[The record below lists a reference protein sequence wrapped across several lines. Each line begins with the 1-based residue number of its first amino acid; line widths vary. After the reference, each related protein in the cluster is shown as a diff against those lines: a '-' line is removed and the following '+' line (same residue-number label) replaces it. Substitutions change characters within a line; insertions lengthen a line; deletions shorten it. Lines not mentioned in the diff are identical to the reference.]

1 MNLFR
6 QQKFSIRKFNVGIF
20 SALIATVTFIS
31 INPTT
36 ASAAEQN
43 QPAQNQPAQP
53 ADANAQPNAN
63 AGAQAN
69 PAAQPAAP
77 ANQGQPAA
85 QPANQGGQANPAG
98 GTAQPAGGAA
108 QPAAGTAQPA
118 GQGNQ
123 ADPNN
128 AAQAQPGNQ
137 AAPANQAGQGNNQAT
152 PANQTQPANAP
163 AAAQPAAPVAANAQT
178 QDPNASNTGEG
189 SINTTLTFDDP
200 AISTDENRQDPTVTV
215 TDKVNGY
222 SLINNGKIGF
232 VNSELRRSDMFDKN
246 NPQNYQARGNVAA
259 LGRVNANDST
269 DHGNFNGISKTVN
282 VKPDSELIINFT
294 TMQTNSKQGAT
305 NLVIKDAKK
314 NTELATVNV
323 AKTGT
328 AHLFKVPT
336 DADRLDLQFIPDN
349 TAVADASRITTNK
362 DGYKYYSFI
371 DNVGLFSG
379 SHLYVK
385 NRDLAPKATNNKE
398 YTINTEIGN
407 NGNFGASLKSDQ
419 FKYEVTLPQGV
430 TYVNDSLTTT
440 FPNGN
445 EDSTVLKNMTVNYDQ
460 NANKVTFTSQGVTTA
475 RGTHTKEVLFPDK
488 SLKLSYKVNVANIDT
503 PKNIDFNEKLT
514 YRTAS
519 DVVINNAQPEV
530 TLTADP
536 FSVAVEMN
544 KDALQQQV
552 NSQVDNSH
560 YTTASIAEYN
570 KLKQQAD
577 TILNEDANHV
587 ETANRASQTDID
599 GLVTKLQAALI
610 DNQAAI
616 AELDAK
622 AQEKVTAAQQSK
634 KVTQD
639 EVAALVTKIN
649 NDKNNAIAEINKQT
663 TSQGV
668 TTEKDNGIA
677 VLEQDVIT
685 PTVKPQAK
693 QDIIQAVTTRKQQI
707 KKSNASL
714 QDEKDVANDK
724 IGKIETKAIK
734 DIGAATTNAQV
745 EAIKTKAINDINQT
759 TPATTAKA
767 AALEEF
773 DEVVQAQI
781 DQAPLN
787 PDTTNEEVAEAIE
800 RINAAKVSGVKAI
813 ETTMTAQDLERVKNE
828 EISKIENITDS
839 TQTKMD
845 AYNEVKQAATARKAQ
860 NATVSNAT
868 NEEVAE
874 ADAAVEAAQKQG
886 LHDIQVVK
894 SKQEVADTKSK
905 VLDKINA
912 IQTQAKVKPAADTEV
927 ENAYNTRKQ
936 EIQNSNAS
944 TTEEKQAAYT
954 ELDTKKQ
961 EARTNLDTANS
972 NSEVATAKDNGI
984 AAINQVQAATTKKSD
999 AKAEI
1004 AQKASERKT
1013 AIEAMN
1019 DSTTEEQQAAKDKVD
1034 QAVVTAN
1041 ADIDN
1046 AAANADIDNAAANA
1060 DVDNAKTTNEA
1071 TIAAITP
1078 DANVKPAAKQAI
1090 ADKVQAQETAINA
1103 NNGSTTEEKEA
1114 AKQQVQTEKTT
1125 ADTAIDGAHSNAE
1138 VEAAKNAEIAK
1149 IEAIQPATTTKDDA
1163 KQAIATKANE
1173 RKTAIAQTQDITA
1186 EEIAA
1191 ANADVDNA
1199 VTQANSNIEAAN
1211 SQNDVD
1217 QAKTTGET
1225 SIDQVTPTVNK
1236 KVTARNEITAILNNK
1251 LQEIQAT
1258 PDATDEE
1265 KQAADAEANTEN
1277 GKANQAISAAITN
1290 AQVDEAKA
1298 NAEAAINAVTPKV
1311 VKKQAAKDEI
1321 DQLQATQTNVINNDQ
1336 NATTEEKEAAIQ
1348 QLATAV
1354 TDAKNNITAATDD
1367 NGVDQAKDAG
1377 KNSIQSTQP
1386 ATAVKLNAKN
1396 DVDQAVTTQNQAI
1409 DNTTGATTEEKNAAK
1424 DLVLKAKEK
1433 AYLDILN
1440 AQTTND
1446 VTQIKDQAVTDIQG
1460 ITADTTIKDVAKDE
1474 LATKANEQKAL
1485 IAQTADATTE
1495 EKEQANQQVD
1505 AQLTQGNQNIEN
1517 AQSIDD
1523 VNTAKENAIQAIDPI
1538 QASTDVK
1545 TNARAELLT
1554 EMQNKITEILSDN
1567 TTTNEEKGKDIEPV
1581 RATYEEGLNNINTAN
1596 TTGDVTTAKDTA
1608 VQKVQQLHA
1617 NPVKKP
1623 AGKTALDQAAADRKT
1638 QIEQTPNA
1646 SQQEINDAKQEVD
1659 AALNQAKTNVDQS
1672 STNEYVDN
1680 AVKEGKAKI
1689 NAVKTFSE
1697 YKKDA
1702 LAKIADAYNAKVNE
1716 ADNSNASTSS
1726 EIAEAKQ
1733 KLAELK
1739 QTADQNVNQATSKDD
1754 IEVQIHNDLDNIND
1768 YTIPTGKKESATT
1781 DLYAYADQK
1790 KNNISA
1796 DTNATQD
1803 EKQQAIKQVDQN
1815 VQTALESINNGVDNG
1830 DVDDALT
1837 QGKAAI
1843 DAIQVDATVKP
1854 KANQAIEVKAEDT
1867 KESIDQSD
1875 QLTAEEKTEA
1885 LAMIKQ
1891 ITDQAKQGI
1900 TDATTTA
1907 EVEKAK
1913 AQGLEAFDN
1922 IQIDSTEKQ
1931 KAIEELETA
1940 LDQIEAGVNV
1950 DADATTEEKEAF
1962 TNALEDILSKAT
1974 EDISDQTTNA
1984 EIATVKNSAL
1994 EQLKAQRINPEVK
2007 KNALEA
2013 IREVVNKQ
2021 IEIIKN
2027 ADADASAKEIARTD
2041 LGRYFDRFA
2050 DKLDKTQTNAE
2061 VAELQ
2066 NVTIPAIEAIVP
2078 QNDPDAN
2085 DTNNGIDNND
2095 ATANSNANATPENTG
2110 QPNVSETTDNGKADA
2125 SPTTPNNSDA
2135 ATGET
2140 TATSAT
2146 DDANDKPQANN
2157 NSSVDASTNSPTMD
2171 NDVTSKPEVESTN
2184 NGTTDKPVTETD
2196 NATPAESTTNNNS
2209 TTTATNENAPT
2220 GSTATAPTTAS
2231 TEAASSAD
2239 SKDNA
2244 SVNDSKQNAE
2254 VNNSAESQSTN
2265 GKVAQPKSENKAKAE
2280 KDGRDS
2286 TNQSMVESTTETL
2299 PSADIT
2305 EPNVPSNT
2313 SKDKEEST
2321 TNQTDAGQLKSET
2334 NVASNE
2340 ADKSPSKADTEVS
2353 NKPSTSAS
2361 SEAKDKMTSTNVSQK
2376 DDTATAD
2383 TNDTQ
2388 TSVGP
2393 VANNKA
2399 KDMQTNDTQKSVG
2412 SVANNKATQNDGA
2425 NASPATVSNG
2435 SNSANQD
2442 MLNVTKPEENKVKT
2456 KSAQQGKVNK
2466 PKQQA
2471 KTLPDTGMS
2480 HNDDLPYA
2488 ELALGAGMAFLIR
2501 RFTKKDQQT
2510 EE

>member
-53 ADANAQPNAN
+53 ADASAQPNAN

-69 PAAQPAAP
+69 PTAQPAAP
-77 ANQGQPAA
+77 ANQGGQADPA
-85 QPANQGGQANPAG
+85 ANQGGQATPAA
-98 GTAQPAGGAA
+98 GTT
-108 QPAAGTAQPA
+108 QPAAGTTQPA

-128 AAQAQPGNQ
+128 AVQAQPGNQ

-152 PANQTQPANAP
+152 PNNAAPANQTQPANAP
-163 AAAQPAAPVAANAQT
+163 AAAQPAAPVAANAQP
-178 QDPNASNTGEG
+178 QDPNANNTGEG

-200 AISTDENRQDPTVTV
+200 AISTNDNRQDPTVTV
-215 TDKVNGY
+215 TDHVNGY

-407 NGNFGASLKSDQ
+407 NGNFGASLKADQ

-552 NSQVDNSH
+552 NSQVDDSH

-587 ETANRASQTDID
+587 ETANRASQADID

-663 TSQGV
+663 TAQGV

-734 DIGAATTNAQV
+734 DIDAATTNAQV

-759 TPATTAKA
+759 APATTAKA

-800 RINAAKVSGVKAI
+800 RINKAKVSGVKAI
-813 ETTMTAQDLERVKNE
+813 EATTTAQELERVKNE
-828 EISKIENITDS
+828 EIFKIENITDS

-845 AYNEVKQAATARKAQ
+845 AYKEVKQAATARKAQ

-868 NEEVAE
+868 DEEVAE
-874 ADAAVEAAQKQG
+874 ANAAV
-886 LHDIQVVK
+886 
-894 SKQEVADTKSK
+894 
-905 VLDKINA
+905 
-912 IQTQAKVKPAADTEV
+912 
-927 ENAYNTRKQ
+927 
-936 EIQNSNAS
+936 
-944 TTEEKQAAYT
+944 
-954 ELDTKKQ
+954 
-961 EARTNLDTANS
+961 
-972 NSEVATAKDNGI
+972 
-984 AAINQVQAATTKKSD
+984 
-999 AKAEI
+999 
-1004 AQKASERKT
+1004 
-1013 AIEAMN
+1013 
-1019 DSTTEEQQAAKDKVD
+1019 
-1034 QAVVTAN
+1034 
-1041 ADIDN
+1041 
-1046 AAANADIDNAAANA
+1046 
-1060 DVDNAKTTNEA
+1060 
-1071 TIAAITP
+1071 
-1078 DANVKPAAKQAI
+1078 
-1090 ADKVQAQETAINA
+1090 
-1103 NNGSTTEEKEA
+1103 
-1114 AKQQVQTEKTT
+1114 
-1125 ADTAIDGAHSNAE
+1125 DGAHSNAE

-1173 RKTAIAQTQDITA
+1173 RKAAIAQTQDITA
-1186 EEIAA
+1186 EEIEA
-1191 ANADVDNA
+1191 ANANVDNA
-1199 VTQANSNIEAAN
+1199 VTEANSHIEAAN
-1211 SQNDVD
+1211 SQNEVD
-1217 QAKTTGET
+1217 QAKTTGES

-1236 KVTARNEITAILNNK
+1236 KATARNEITTALNNK

-1265 KQAADAEANTEN
+1265 KQEADLEANTEN
-1277 GKANQAISAAITN
+1277 AKANHAITAATTN
-1290 AQVDEAKA
+1290 AEVDDAKA
-1298 NAEAAINAVTPKV
+1298 NAEVAINAVTPKV
-1311 VKKQAAKDEI
+1311 MKKQAAKDEI
-1321 DQLQATQTNVINNDQ
+1321 DQLQAVQTAIINNDQ
-1336 NATTEEKEAAIQ
+1336 NATNEEKEAAIQ

-1354 TDAKNNITAATDD
+1354 TDAKNNITAATDN
-1367 NGVDQAKDAG
+1367 NGVDTAKDAG

-1386 ATAVKLNAKN
+1386 ATAVKSNAKN

-1409 DNTTGATTEEKNAAK
+1409 DNTTDATTEEKNAAK

-1433 AYLDILN
+1433 AYQDILN

-1460 ITADTTIKDVAKDE
+1460 ITADTTIKDVAKGE
-1474 LATKANEQKAL
+1474 LTAKANEQKAL

-1523 VNTAKENAIQAIDPI
+1523 VNTAKDNAIQAIDPI

-1545 TNARAELLT
+1545 TNARAELLN
-1554 EMQNKITEILSDN
+1554 EMQNKITEILNDN
-1567 TTTNEEKGKDIEPV
+1567 TTTNEEKGKDIGPV
-1581 RATYEEGLNNINTAN
+1581 RAAYEEGLNNINTSTA
-1596 TTGDVTTAKDTA
+1596 TGDVTTAKDAA

-1623 AGKTALDQAAADRKT
+1623 SGKTALDQAAADKKT

-1659 AALNQAKTNVDQS
+1659 TVLNQAKTNIDQS
-1672 STNEYVDN
+1672 STDDYVDA
-1680 AVKEGKAKI
+1680 AVRDGKAKI

-1796 DTNATQD
+1796 DTIATQD

-1837 QGKAAI
+1837 QGKATI
-1843 DAIQVDATVKP
+1843 DAVQVDASVKP
-1854 KANQAIEVKAEDT
+1854 KANQAIEAKAEET

-1885 LAMIKQ
+1885 LATIKQ

-1900 TDATTTA
+1900 TDAATTA

-1950 DADATTEEKEAF
+1950 DSDATTEEKEAF

-2061 VAELQ
+2061 VDELQ

-2078 QNDPDAN
+2078 QKDPNAN
-2085 DTNNGIDNND
+2085 DTNSGSDNND
-2095 ATANSNANATPENTG
+2095 ATANSNTNATPENTG
-2110 QPNVSETTDNGKADA
+2110 QPNVTESTDNANADT
-2125 SPTTPNNSDA
+2125 SSTTTNNHNDS

-2140 TATSAT
+2140 TGTSTNNSST
-2146 DDANDKPQANN
+2146 DDANDKPTANN
-2157 NSSVDASTNSPTMD
+2157 NSSVDASTDNSATGNGTTD
-2171 NDVTSKPEVESTN
+2171 KPAVELTN
-2184 NGTTDKPVTETD
+2184 NGTTDKPATTESTET
-2196 NATPAESTTNNNS
+2196 T
-2209 TTTATNENAPT
+2209 
-2220 GSTATAPTTAS
+2220 STA
-2231 TEAASSAD
+2231 D
-2239 SKDNA
+2239 RKDNA
-2244 SVNDSKQNAE
+2244 SVNASNQNAE
-2254 VNNSAESQSTN
+2254 VNNSAESQPIN
-2265 GKVAQPKSENKAKAE
+2265 GKVAQPKSENKAKVE

-2321 TNQTDAGQLKSET
+2321 SNQTDAGQLKSET

-2340 ADKSPSKADTEVS
+2340 ADKSPSKADTAVS

-2361 SEAKDKMTSTNVSQK
+2361 SETKDKATSTEDSQK
-2376 DDTATAD
+2376 ADMATAD
-2383 TNDTQ
+2383 T
-2388 TSVGP
+2388 
-2393 VANNKA
+2393 
-2399 KDMQTNDTQKSVG
+2399 KDNQAAIGATADV
-2412 SVANNKATQNDGA
+2412 NNKATQNDGA
-2425 NASPATVSNG
+2425 NASPVTVSNG
-2435 SNSANQD
+2435 SHSMHHD
-2442 MLNVTKPEENKVKT
+2442 MLKVTNTDKHEAKAT
-2456 KSAQQGKVNK
+2456 SAQQGKENK
-2466 PKQQA
+2466 AKQQA

>member
-53 ADANAQPNAN
+53 ADPNAQPNAN

-69 PAAQPAAP
+69 PTAQPAAP
-77 ANQGQPAA
+77 DNQGGQADPA
-85 QPANQGGQANPAG
+85 ANQGGQANPAG
-98 GTAQPAGGAA
+98 GAVQPN
-108 QPAAGTAQPA
+108 TQPA

-123 ADPNN
+123 ANPNN

-152 PANQTQPANAP
+152 PNNNATPANQTQPANAP
-163 AAAQPAAPVAANAQT
+163 AAVQPAAPVAANGQT

-246 NPQNYQARGNVAA
+246 NPQNYQAKGNVAA

-407 NGNFGASLKSDQ
+407 NGNFGASLKANQ

-460 NANKVTFTSQGVTTA
+460 TANKVTFTSQGVTTA

-616 AELDAK
+616 AELDTK
-622 AQEKVTAAQQSK
+622 AQEKIAAAQQSK

-724 IGKIETKAIK
+724 IGKI
-734 DIGAATTNAQV
+734 
-745 EAIKTKAINDINQT
+745 KTKAINDINQT

-813 ETTMTAQDLERVKNE
+813 EATTTAQDLERVKNE
-828 EISKIENITDS
+828 EIFKIENITDS

-845 AYNEVKQAATARKAQ
+845 AYKEVKQAATARKAQ

-868 NEEVAE
+868 DEEVAE
-874 ADAAVEAAQKQG
+874 ANAAVDAAQTEG

-894 SKQEVADTKSK
+894 SQQEVADTKAK

-912 IQTQAKVKPAADTEV
+912 IQTQARVKPAADTEV
-927 ENAYNTRKQ
+927 DNAYNTRKQ

-944 TTEEKQAAYT
+944 TTEEKEAAYT
-954 ELDTKKQ
+954 ELDAKKQ
-961 EARTNLDTANS
+961 EARTNLDAANT
-972 NSEVATAKDNGI
+972 NSAVTTAKDNGI

-1019 DSTTEEQQAAKDKVD
+1019 DSTTEEQQAAEEKVD
-1034 QAVVTAN
+1034 QAVLSAN

-1046 AAANADIDNAAANA
+1046 AAANT

-1078 DANVKPAAKQAI
+1078 DANVKPQAKQAI
-1090 ADKVQAQETAINA
+1090 ADKVQAQETAIDA
-1103 NNGSTTEEKEA
+1103 NNGATTEEKAA

-1149 IEAIQPATTTKDDA
+1149 IEAIQPATTTKDNA

-1236 KVTARNEITAILNNK
+1236 KTTARNEIITTLNNK
-1251 LQEIQAT
+1251 LQAIQAT

-1265 KQAADAEANTEN
+1265 KQDAETEANTEN
-1277 GKANQAISAAITN
+1277 AKANQAITAATTN
-1290 AQVDEAKA
+1290 AEVDEAKT
-1298 NAEAAINAVTPKV
+1298 NAESAINAVTPKV
-1311 VKKQAAKDEI
+1311 MKKQAAKDEI
-1321 DQLQATQTNVINNDQ
+1321 DQLQAAQTAVINNDQ

-1354 TDAKNNITAATDD
+1354 TDAKNNITAATDN
-1367 NGVDQAKDAG
+1367 NGVDTAKDAG

-1386 ATAVKLNAKN
+1386 ATAVKSNAKN

-1409 DNTTGATTEEKNAAK
+1409 DNATGATTEEKNAAK
-1424 DLVLKAKEK
+1424 DLVSKAKEK
-1433 AYLDILN
+1433 AYQDILN

-1446 VTQIKDQAVTDIQG
+1446 VTQIKDQAVADIQG
-1460 ITADTTIKDVAKDE
+1460 ITADTTIKDVAKGE
-1474 LATKANEQKAL
+1474 LTAKANEQKAL

-1523 VNTAKENAIQAIDPI
+1523 VNTAKDNAIQAIDPI

-1545 TNARAELLT
+1545 TNARAELLN
-1554 EMQNKITEILSDN
+1554 EMQNKITEILNDN
-1567 TTTNEEKGKDIEPV
+1567 TTTNEEKGKDIGPV
-1581 RATYEEGLNNINTAN
+1581 RAAYEEGLNNINAAT
-1596 TTGDVTTAKDTA
+1596 TTGDVTTAKDAA

-1623 AGKTALDQAAADRKT
+1623 AGKTELDQAAADKKT

-1659 AALNQAKTNVDQS
+1659 TELNQAKTNIDQS
-1672 STNEYVDN
+1672 STDDYVDA
-1680 AVKEGKAKI
+1680 AVRDGKAKI

-1790 KNNISA
+1790 KNNISS

-1815 VQTALESINNGVDNG
+1815 VQTALESINNGVDNS

-1837 QGKAAI
+1837 QGKATI
-1843 DAIQVDATVKP
+1843 DAVQVDATVKA
-1854 KANQAIEVKAEDT
+1854 KANQAIDAKAEET

-1885 LAMIKQ
+1885 LATIKQ

-1950 DADATTEEKEAF
+1950 DSDATTEEKEAF
-1962 TNALEDILSKAT
+1962 TNALEEILSKAT

-2050 DKLDKTQTNAE
+2050 DDLDKTQSNAE

-2078 QNDPDAN
+2078 QNDSDAN
-2085 DTNNGIDNND
+2085 HSSSDNND
-2095 ATANSNANATPENTG
+2095 ATANTNANAEPDNAG
-2110 QPNVSETTDNGKADA
+2110 QPNVTESTDNANADT
-2125 SPTTPNNSDA
+2125 SSTTTNNHNDA

-2140 TATSAT
+2140 TATSTNNSST
-2146 DDANDKPQANN
+2146 DDANDKPTANN
-2157 NSSVDASTNSPTMD
+2157 NSSVDASIDNSATG
-2171 NDVTSKPEVESTN
+2171 
-2184 NGTTDKPVTETD
+2184 NGTTDKP
-2196 NATPAESTTNNNS
+2196 ATTESTEKT
-2209 TTTATNENAPT
+2209 
-2220 GSTATAPTTAS
+2220 
-2231 TEAASSAD
+2231 SSAD

-2244 SVNDSKQNAE
+2244 SVNASNQNAE
-2254 VNNSAESQSTN
+2254 VNNSAESQPTN
-2265 GKVAQPKSENKAKAE
+2265 GKVAQPKSENKAKVE

-2321 TNQTDAGQLKSET
+2321 SNQTDAGQLKSET

-2361 SEAKDKMTSTNVSQK
+2361 SEAKDKMTSTEDSQK
-2376 DDTATAD
+2376 ADMAIAD
-2383 TNDTQ
+2383 T
-2388 TSVGP
+2388 
-2393 VANNKA
+2393 
-2399 KDMQTNDTQKSVG
+2399 KDNQASIG
-2412 SVANNKATQNDGA
+2412 SSADANNKATQNGGA
-2425 NASPATVSNG
+2425 NASSATVSNG
-2435 SNSANQD
+2435 SHSMHQD
-2442 MLNVTKPEENKVKT
+2442 MLKVTNTDNHQVKT

-2466 PKQQA
+2466 DKQQA

>member
-31 INPTT
+31 TNPTT

-53 ADANAQPNAN
+53 ADANTQPNAN

-69 PAAQPAAP
+69 PTAQPAAP

-98 GTAQPAGGAA
+98 GAA
-108 QPAAGTAQPA
+108 QPNTQPA

-152 PANQTQPANAP
+152 PNNNATPANQTQPANAP
-163 AAAQPAAPVAANAQT
+163 AAAQPAANAQT

-398 YTINTEIGN
+398 FTINTEIGN
-407 NGNFGASLKSDQ
+407 NGNFGASLKADQ

-577 TILNEDANHV
+577 NILNEDANHV
-587 ETANRASQTDID
+587 ETANRASQAAID

-734 DIGAATTNAQV
+734 DIDAATTNAQV

-759 TPATTAKA
+759 APATTAKA

-813 ETTMTAQDLERVKNE
+813 EATTTAQDLERVKNE

-845 AYNEVKQAATARKAQ
+845 AYNDVKQAATARKAQ

-961 EARTNLDTANS
+961 EARTNLDAANT
-972 NSEVATAKDNGI
+972 NSDVTTAKDNSI

-1041 ADIDN
+1041 TDIDN
-1046 AAANADIDNAAANA
+1046 AAANT

-1078 DANVKPAAKQAI
+1078 DANVKPTAKQAI
-1090 ADKVQAQETAINA
+1090 ADKVQAQETAIDA
-1103 NNGSTTEEKEA
+1103 YNGATTEEKAA

-1125 ADTAIDGAHSNAE
+1125 ADAAIDGAHSNAE

-1163 KQAIATKANE
+1163 KQAITTKANE
-1173 RKTAIAQTQDITA
+1173 RKAAIAQTQDITA

-1236 KVTARNEITAILNNK
+1236 KATARNEITTILNNK
-1251 LQEIQAT
+1251 LQAIQAT

-1277 GKANQAISAAITN
+1277 GKANQAISAATTN

-1298 NAEAAINAVTPKV
+1298 NAEVAINAVTPKV

-1321 DQLQATQTNVINNDQ
+1321 DQLQVAQTSVINNDQ
-1336 NATTEEKEAAIQ
+1336 NATNEEKEAAIQ

-1386 ATAVKLNAKN
+1386 ATAVKSNAKN
-1396 DVDQAVTTQNQAI
+1396 EVDQAVTTQNQAI

-1433 AYLDILN
+1433 AYQDILN

-1446 VTQIKDQAVTDIQG
+1446 VTQIKDQAVADVQG

-1474 LATKANEQKAL
+1474 LATKVNEQKAL

-1523 VNTAKENAIQAIDPI
+1523 VNTAKDNAIQAIDPI

-1659 AALNQAKTNVDQS
+1659 ATLNQAKTNVDQS

-1702 LAKIADAYNAKVNE
+1702 LAKIEAAYNSKVNE

-1768 YTIPTGKKESATT
+1768 YTIPTGKKETATT

-1815 VQTALESINNGVDNG
+1815 VQTVLESINNGVDNG

-1854 KANQAIEVKAEDT
+1854 KANQAIEAKAEDT
-1867 KESIDQSD
+1867 KESIDHSD

-1891 ITDQAKQGI
+1891 ITDQAKKGI
-1900 TDATTTA
+1900 NDATTTA

-2027 ADADASAKEIARTD
+2027 ADASAKEIARTD

-2050 DKLDKTQTNAE
+2050 DNLDKTQTNAE

-2085 DTNNGIDNND
+2085 DTNNGTDNND

-2140 TATSAT
+2140 TATSTNNPST
-2146 DDANDKPQANN
+2146 DDANNKPTANN
-2157 NSSVDASTNSPTMD
+2157 NSSVDASTDNSATGNGTID
-2171 NDVTSKPEVESTN
+2171 KPEVESTN
-2184 NGTTDKPVTETD
+2184 NGTTDKPATETD
-2196 NATPAESTTNNNS
+2196 NVTPAESTTNNNS
-2209 TTTATNENAPT
+2209 TTATNENAPT

-2244 SVNDSKQNAE
+2244 FVNDSKQNAE

-2265 GKVAQPKSENKAKAE
+2265 GMVVQPKSENKAKAE

-2305 EPNVPSNT
+2305 EPKVPSNT

-2321 TNQTDAGQLKSET
+2321 TNQTDAGHLKSET

-2340 ADKSPSKADTEVS
+2340 VDKSEGNVDTDVS
-2353 NKPSTSAS
+2353 NKPSTSKP
-2361 SEAKDKMTSTNVSQK
+2361 SEAKDKATSTEDSQK
-2376 DDTATAD
+2376 ADMATAD
-2383 TNDTQ
+2383 T
-2388 TSVGP
+2388 
-2393 VANNKA
+2393 
-2399 KDMQTNDTQKSVG
+2399 KDNQAAIGATADV
-2412 SVANNKATQNDGA
+2412 NNKATQNDGA

-2435 SNSANQD
+2435 SNSTNQD
-2442 MLNVTKPEENKVKT
+2442 MLNVTKTEENKANV

>member
-31 INPTT
+31 TNPTT

-53 ADANAQPNAN
+53 ADANTQPNAN

-69 PAAQPAAP
+69 PAAQPA
-77 ANQGQPAA
+77 
-85 QPANQGGQANPAG
+85 NQGGQANPAG
-98 GTAQPAGGAA
+98 GAA
-108 QPAAGTAQPA
+108 QPNTQPA

-128 AAQAQPGNQ
+128 AAQAQPG
-137 AAPANQAGQGNNQAT
+137 NQAT

-246 NPQNYQARGNVAA
+246 NPQNYQAKGNVAA

-407 NGNFGASLKSDQ
+407 NGNFGASLKADQ

-587 ETANRASQTDID
+587 ETANRASQADID

-734 DIGAATTNAQV
+734 DIDAATTNAQV

-759 TPATTAKA
+759 APATTAKA

-787 PDTTNEEVAEAIE
+787 PDT
-800 RINAAKVSGVKAI
+800 
-813 ETTMTAQDLERVKNE
+813 
-828 EISKIENITDS
+828 
-839 TQTKMD
+839 
-845 AYNEVKQAATARKAQ
+845 
-860 NATVSNAT
+860 T

-954 ELDTKKQ
+954 ELDAKKQ
-961 EARTNLDTANS
+961 EARTNLDAANT
-972 NSEVATAKDNGI
+972 NSDVTTAKDNGI

-1034 QAVVTAN
+1034 QVVVT
-1041 ADIDN
+1041 
-1046 AAANADIDNAAANA
+1046 ANADIDNAAANA

-1078 DANVKPAAKQAI
+1078 DANVKPTAKQAI
-1090 ADKVQAQETAINA
+1090 ADKVQAQETAIDA
-1103 NNGSTTEEKEA
+1103 NNGATTEEKEA
-1114 AKQQVQTEKTT
+1114 AKQQVQTEKTA
-1125 ADTAIDGAHSNAE
+1125 ADAAIDAAHSNVE

-1149 IEAIQPATTTKDDA
+1149 IEAIQPATTTKDNA

-1236 KVTARNEITAILNNK
+1236 KATARNEITAILNNK
-1251 LQEIQAT
+1251 LQAIQAT
-1258 PDATDEE
+1258 PDATNEE

-1277 GKANQAISAAITN
+1277 GKAIQAIAAATTN
-1290 AQVDEAKA
+1290 ADVDEAKA

-1336 NATTEEKEAAIQ
+1336 NATNEEKEAAIQ

-1386 ATAVKLNAKN
+1386 ATAVKSNAKN

-1433 AYLDILN
+1433 AYQDILN

-1446 VTQIKDQAVTDIQG
+1446 VTQIKDQAVADIQG

-1523 VNTAKENAIQAIDPI
+1523 VNTAKDNGIQAIDPI

-1554 EMQNKITEILSDN
+1554 EMQNKITEILN
-1567 TTTNEEKGKDIEPV
+1567 NNETTNEEKGNDIGPV
-1581 RATYEEGLNNINTAN
+1581 RAAYEEGLNNINAATTTA
-1596 TTGDVTTAKDTA
+1596 DVTTAKDTA

-1623 AGKTALDQAAADRKT
+1623 AGKKELDQAAADKKT

-1646 SQQEINDAKQEVD
+1646 SQQEINDAKQEID
-1659 AALNQAKTNVDQS
+1659 TELNQAKTNVDQS

-1994 EQLKAQRINPEVK
+1994 EQLKAQRINPVVK

-2050 DKLDKTQTNAE
+2050 DKLDKTQTNTE

-2085 DTNNGIDNND
+2085 DTNNGTDNND

-2140 TATSAT
+2140 TVTSAT
-2146 DDANDKPQANN
+2146 DDAKDKPQANN
-2157 NSSVDASTNSPTMD
+2157 NSSADASTNSPTMD
-2171 NDVTSKPEVESTN
+2171 NDVTSKPKVESTN

-2220 GSTATAPTTAS
+2220 GSTTTAPTTAS

-2265 GKVAQPKSENKAKAE
+2265 GKIAQPKSENKAKAE

-2321 TNQTDAGQLKSET
+2321 SNQTDAGQPKSET

-2393 VANNKA
+2393 DANNKA
-2399 KDMQTNDTQKSVG
+2399 MQNG
-2412 SVANNKATQNDGA
+2412 GA
-2425 NASPATVSNG
+2425 NASSATVSNG
-2435 SNSANQD
+2435 SHSMHQD
-2442 MLNVTKPEENKVKT
+2442 MLKVTNTDDHQAKT

>member
-31 INPTT
+31 TNPTT

-53 ADANAQPNAN
+53 ADANTQPNAN

-69 PAAQPAAP
+69 PAAQPA
-77 ANQGQPAA
+77 
-85 QPANQGGQANPAG
+85 NQGGQANPAG
-98 GTAQPAGGAA
+98 GA
-108 QPAAGTAQPA
+108 AQPA

-137 AAPANQAGQGNNQAT
+137 AAPANQAGQGNNQATPNNNAT

-246 NPQNYQARGNVAA
+246 NPQNYQAKGNVAA

-269 DHGNFNGISKTVN
+269 DHGNFNGITKTVN

-407 NGNFGASLKSDQ
+407 NGNFGASLKADQ

-460 NANKVTFTSQGVTTA
+460 TANKVTFTSQGVTTA

-587 ETANRASQTDID
+587 ETANRASQADID

-616 AELDAK
+616 AELDTK

-734 DIGAATTNAQV
+734 DIDAATTNAQV

-813 ETTMTAQDLERVKNE
+813 EATTTAQDLERVKNE
-828 EISKIENITDS
+828 EIFKIENITDS

-845 AYNEVKQAATARKAQ
+845 AYKEVRQAATARKAQ

-868 NEEVAE
+868 DEEVAE
-874 ADAAVEAAQKQG
+874 ANAAVDAAQTEG

-894 SKQEVADTKSK
+894 SQQEVADTKAK

-944 TTEEKQAAYT
+944 TTEEKEAAYT
-954 ELDTKKQ
+954 ELDAKKQ
-961 EARTNLDTANS
+961 EARTNLDAANT
-972 NSEVATAKDNGI
+972 NSDVTTAKDNGI

-1046 AAANADIDNAAANA
+1046 ATANT

-1090 ADKVQAQETAINA
+1090 ADKVQAQETAIDA

-1114 AKQQVQTEKTT
+1114 AKQQVQTEKTA
-1125 ADTAIDGAHSNAE
+1125 ADAAIDAAHSNVE

-1149 IEAIQPATTTKDDA
+1149 IEAIQPATTTKDNA

-1236 KVTARNEITAILNNK
+1236 KATARNEITAILNNK

-1277 GKANQAISAAITN
+1277 GKANQAISAATTN

-1336 NATTEEKEAAIQ
+1336 NATNEEKEAAIQ

-1354 TDAKNNITAATDD
+1354 TDAKNE
-1367 NGVDQAKDAG
+1367 
-1377 KNSIQSTQP
+1377 
-1386 ATAVKLNAKN
+1386 
-1396 DVDQAVTTQNQAI
+1396 VDQAVTTQNQAI

-1433 AYLDILN
+1433 AYQDILN

-1446 VTQIKDQAVTDIQG
+1446 VTQIKDQAVADIQG

-1523 VNTAKENAIQAIDPI
+1523 VNTAKDNAIQAIDPI

-1554 EMQNKITEILSDN
+1554 EMQNKITEILN
-1567 TTTNEEKGKDIEPV
+1567 NNETTNEEKGNDIGPV
-1581 RATYEEGLNNINTAN
+1581 RAAYEEGLNNINAAT

-1623 AGKTALDQAAADRKT
+1623 AGKKELDQAAADKKT

-1659 AALNQAKTNVDQS
+1659 TELNQAKTNVDQS

-1702 LAKIADAYNAKVNE
+1702 LAKIEDAYNAKVNE

-1815 VQTALESINNGVDNG
+1815 VQTALENINNGVDNG

-1843 DAIQVDATVKP
+1843 DTIQVDATVKP
-1854 KANQAIEVKAEDT
+1854 KANQAIEAKAEDT
-1867 KESIDQSD
+1867 KESIDHSD

-1994 EQLKAQRINPEVK
+1994 EQLKAQRINPVVK

-2050 DKLDKTQTNAE
+2050 DKLDKTQTNTE

-2085 DTNNGIDNND
+2085 DTNNGTDNND

-2140 TATSAT
+2140 TVTSAT
-2146 DDANDKPQANN
+2146 DDAKDKPQANN
-2157 NSSVDASTNSPTMD
+2157 NSSADASTNSPTMD

-2388 TSVGP
+2388 KSVGP

-2412 SVANNKATQNDGA
+2412 SAANNKATQNDGA

-2435 SNSANQD
+2435 SHSMHQD
-2442 MLNVTKPEENKVKT
+2442 MLNVTKPEENKANA
-2456 KSAQQGKVNK
+2456 KSDQQGKVNK

>member
-31 INPTT
+31 TNPTT

-43 QPAQNQPAQP
+43 QPALNQPAQP
-53 ADANAQPNAN
+53 ADANTQPNAN

-98 GTAQPAGGAA
+98 GAA
-108 QPAAGTAQPA
+108 QPNTQPA

-152 PANQTQPANAP
+152 PNNNAIPANQTQPANAP
-163 AAAQPAAPVAANAQT
+163 AAVQPAAPVAANVQT

-246 NPQNYQARGNVAA
+246 NPQNYQAKGNVAA

-407 NGNFGASLKSDQ
+407 NGNFGASLKADQ

-488 SLKLSYKVNVANIDT
+488 SLKLSYKVNVTNIDT

-587 ETANRASQTDID
+587 ETANRASQADID
-599 GLVTKLQAALI
+599 GLVNKLQAALI

-663 TSQGV
+663 TAQGV

-734 DIGAATTNAQV
+734 DIDAATTNAQV
-745 EAIKTKAINDINQT
+745 EVIKTKAINDINQT
-759 TPATTAKA
+759 APSTSAKA

-813 ETTMTAQDLERVKNE
+813 EATTTAQDLERVKNE
-828 EISKIENITDS
+828 EIFKIENITDS
-839 TQTKMD
+839 TQTKMG
-845 AYNEVKQAATARKAQ
+845 AYKEVKQAATARKTQ

-868 NEEVAE
+868 DEEVAE
-874 ADAAVEAAQKQG
+874 ADAAVDAAQKEG

-894 SKQEVADTKSK
+894 SQQEVAETKTK

-912 IQTQAKVKPAADTEV
+912 IQTQARVKPAADAAV

-944 TTEEKQAAYT
+944 TTEEKEAAYA
-954 ELDTKKQ
+954 ELDAKKQ
-961 EARTNLDTANS
+961 EARTNIDAANS
-972 NSEVATAKDNGI
+972 NSDVATAKDNAI
-984 AAINQVQAATTKKSD
+984 AAINQVQAATTKKAD

-1019 DSTTEEQQAAKDKVD
+1019 ASTTEEQQAAKDKVD

-1046 AAANADIDNAAANA
+1046 AAANT

-1078 DANVKPAAKQAI
+1078 DANVKPTAKQAI
-1090 ADKVQAQETAINA
+1090 ADKVQAQETAIDA
-1103 NNGSTTEEKEA
+1103 NNGATTEEKTA

-1125 ADTAIDGAHSNAE
+1125 ADAAIDGAHSNAE

-1199 VTQANSNIEAAN
+1199 ATQANSNIEAAN

-1217 QAKTTGET
+1217 QAKTNGET

-1236 KVTARNEITAILNNK
+1236 KATARNEITTVLNNK

-1265 KQAADAEANTEN
+1265 KQAAETEANTEN
-1277 GKANQAISAAITN
+1277 AKANQVITAATTN
-1290 AQVDEAKA
+1290 AEVDEAKT
-1298 NAEAAINAVTPKV
+1298 NAETAINAVTPKV
-1311 VKKQAAKDEI
+1311 MKKQAAKDEI
-1321 DQLQATQTNVINNDQ
+1321 DQLQAAQTAVINNDQ
-1336 NATTEEKEAAIQ
+1336 NATNEEKEAAIQ

-1386 ATAVKLNAKN
+1386 ATAVKSNAKN
-1396 DVDQAVTTQNQAI
+1396 DVDQAVTAQNQAI

-1424 DLVLKAKEK
+1424 DLVSKAKEK
-1433 AYLDILN
+1433 AYQDILN

-1446 VTQIKDQAVTDIQG
+1446 VTQIKDQAVADIQG

-1474 LATKANEQKAL
+1474 LATKANDQKAQ
-1485 IAQTADATTE
+1485 IAQAADATTE

-1523 VNTAKENAIQAIDPI
+1523 VNTAKDNAIQAIDPI
-1538 QASTDVK
+1538 QAATDVK
-1545 TNARAELLT
+1545 TNARAELLN

-1581 RATYEEGLNNINTAN
+1581 RAAYEEGLNNINAAN
-1596 TTGDVTTAKDTA
+1596 TTGDVSTAKDTA

-1623 AGKTALDQAAADRKT
+1623 AGKTELDQVATDKKT

-1702 LAKIADAYNAKVNE
+1702 LAKIEAAYNSKVNE

-1803 EKQQAIKQVDQN
+1803 EKQQAINQVNQN

-1843 DAIQVDATVKP
+1843 DAVQVDATVKP
-1854 KANQAIEVKAEDT
+1854 KANQAIDAKAEDT
-1867 KESIDQSD
+1867 KDSIEHSD
-1875 QLTAEEKTEA
+1875 QLTSEEKAEA
-1885 LAMIKQ
+1885 LATIKQ
-1891 ITDQAKQGI
+1891 ITDQAKKGI

-1922 IQIDSTEKQ
+1922 IQIDSTHKQ
-1931 KAIEELETA
+1931 QAIEELETA
-1940 LDQIEAGVNV
+1940 LDKIEANVN
-1950 DADATTEEKEAF
+1950 ANTDATIEEKEAF
-1962 TNALEDILSKAT
+1962 TNTLEDILSKAT

-1984 EIATVKNSAL
+1984 EIETVKNNAL
-1994 EQLKAQRINPEVK
+1994 EKLKGQQINPEAK
-2007 KNALEA
+2007 KNALKEIENA
-2013 IREVVNKQ
+2013 VNKQ
-2021 IEIIKN
+2021 KETINN
-2027 ADADASAKEIARTD
+2027 ADANKAAKETALND
-2041 LGRYFDRFA
+2041 LSRSHDRFVE
-2050 DKLDKTQTNAE
+2050 DLVKVQSNAE

-2085 DTNNGIDNND
+2085 DTNNGTDNND
-2095 ATANSNANATPENTG
+2095 ATANSNATPENTG

-2125 SPTTPNNSDA
+2125 SPTTSNNSDA

-2146 DDANDKPQANN
+2146 DDANDKPQANS

-2196 NATPAESTTNNNS
+2196 NATPAESTINNNS

-2280 KDGRDS
+2280 KDDRDS

-2321 TNQTDAGQLKSET
+2321 SNQTDAGQLKSET

-2340 ADKSPSKADTEVS
+2340 TDKSPSKADTEVS

-2388 TSVGP
+2388 KSVGP

-2399 KDMQTNDTQKSVG
+2399 KDMQTNDM
-2412 SVANNKATQNDGA
+2412 KA
-2425 NASPATVSNG
+2425 SLVTVSNG

-2442 MLNVTKPEENKVKT
+2442 MLNVTKTEENKANA

-2466 PKQQA
+2466 PKQQT

>member
-31 INPTT
+31 TNPTT

-53 ADANAQPNAN
+53 ADVNTQPNAN

-69 PAAQPAAP
+69 PTAQPAAP

-98 GTAQPAGGAA
+98 GAA
-108 QPAAGTAQPA
+108 QPNTQPA

-152 PANQTQPANAP
+152 PNNNATPANQTQPANAP

-178 QDPNASNTGEG
+178 QDPNASNTREG

-282 VKPDSELIINFT
+282 VKSDSELIINFT

-398 YTINTEIGN
+398 FTINTEVGN
-407 NGNFGASLKSDQ
+407 NGNFGASLKADQ

-460 NANKVTFTSQGVTTA
+460 TANT
-475 RGTHTKEVLFPDK
+475 
-488 SLKLSYKVNVANIDT
+488 N
-503 PKNIDFNEKLT
+503 
-514 YRTAS
+514 S
-519 DVVINNAQPEV
+519 DV
-530 TLTADP
+530 T
-536 FSVAVEMN
+536 
-544 KDALQQQV
+544 
-552 NSQVDNSH
+552 
-560 YTTASIAEYN
+560 
-570 KLKQQAD
+570 
-577 TILNEDANHV
+577 
-587 ETANRASQTDID
+587 
-599 GLVTKLQAALI
+599 
-610 DNQAAI
+610 
-616 AELDAK
+616 
-622 AQEKVTAAQQSK
+622 
-634 KVTQD
+634 
-639 EVAALVTKIN
+639 
-649 NDKNNAIAEINKQT
+649 
-663 TSQGV
+663 
-668 TTEKDNGIA
+668 
-677 VLEQDVIT
+677 
-685 PTVKPQAK
+685 
-693 QDIIQAVTTRKQQI
+693 
-707 KKSNASL
+707 
-714 QDEKDVANDK
+714 
-724 IGKIETKAIK
+724 
-734 DIGAATTNAQV
+734 
-745 EAIKTKAINDINQT
+745 
-759 TPATTAKA
+759 
-767 AALEEF
+767 
-773 DEVVQAQI
+773 
-781 DQAPLN
+781 
-787 PDTTNEEVAEAIE
+787 
-800 RINAAKVSGVKAI
+800 
-813 ETTMTAQDLERVKNE
+813 
-828 EISKIENITDS
+828 
-839 TQTKMD
+839 
-845 AYNEVKQAATARKAQ
+845 
-860 NATVSNAT
+860 
-868 NEEVAE
+868 
-874 ADAAVEAAQKQG
+874 
-886 LHDIQVVK
+886 
-894 SKQEVADTKSK
+894 
-905 VLDKINA
+905 
-912 IQTQAKVKPAADTEV
+912 
-927 ENAYNTRKQ
+927 
-936 EIQNSNAS
+936 
-944 TTEEKQAAYT
+944 
-954 ELDTKKQ
+954 
-961 EARTNLDTANS
+961 
-972 NSEVATAKDNGI
+972 TAKDNGI
-984 AAINQVQAATTKKSD
+984 AAINQVQAVTTKKSD

-1041 ADIDN
+1041 TDIDN
-1046 AAANADIDNAAANA
+1046 AAANT

-1078 DANVKPAAKQAI
+1078 DANVKPTAKQAI
-1090 ADKVQAQETAINA
+1090 ADKVQAQETAIDA
-1103 NNGSTTEEKEA
+1103 NNGATTEEKA
-1114 AKQQVQTEKTT
+1114 TAKQQVQTEKTT

-1163 KQAIATKANE
+1163 KQAITTKANE

-1236 KVTARNEITAILNNK
+1236 KATARNEITTILNNK

-1258 PDATDEE
+1258 PDVTDEE
-1265 KQAADAEANTEN
+1265 KQTADAEANTEN
-1277 GKANQAISAAITN
+1277 GKANQAISAATTN

-1298 NAEAAINAVTPKV
+1298 NAEAAINAVTSKV
-1311 VKKQAAKDEI
+1311 VKKQVAKDEI
-1321 DQLQATQTNVINNDQ
+1321 DQLQVAQTSVINNDQ

-1367 NGVDQAKDAG
+1367 NGVDTAKDAG

-1386 ATAVKLNAKN
+1386 ATAVKSNAKN
-1396 DVDQAVTTQNQAI
+1396 EVDQAVTTQNQAI

-1424 DLVLKAKEK
+1424 DLVLKVKEK
-1433 AYLDILN
+1433 AYQDVLN

-1446 VTQIKDQAVTDIQG
+1446 VTQIKDQAVADVQG
-1460 ITADTTIKDVAKDE
+1460 ITADTTIKDVARDE

-1495 EKEQANQQVD
+1495 EKEQENQQVD

-1523 VNTAKENAIQAIDPI
+1523 VNTAKDNAIQAIDPI

-1659 AALNQAKTNVDQS
+1659 AVLNQAKTNVDQS

-1716 ADNSNASTSS
+1716 EDNSNASTSS

-1768 YTIPTGKKESATT
+1768 YTIPTGKKETATT

-1815 VQTALESINNGVDNG
+1815 VQTALESINNGVDNS

-1843 DAIQVDATVKP
+1843 DTIQVDATVKP
-1854 KANQAIEVKAEDT
+1854 KANQAIEAKAEDT
-1867 KESIDQSD
+1867 KESIDHSD

-1891 ITDQAKQGI
+1891 ITDQAKKGI

-1931 KAIEELETA
+1931 KAIEELEAA

-1984 EIATVKNSAL
+1984 EIATIKNSAL
-1994 EQLKAQRINPEVK
+1994 EQLKAQRINPVVK
-2007 KNALEA
+2007 KNTLEA

-2050 DKLDKTQTNAE
+2050 DKLDKTQTNTE

-2078 QNDPDAN
+2078 QNDPNAN
-2085 DTNNGIDNND
+2085 DTNNGTDNND

-2110 QPNVSETTDNGKADA
+2110 QPNVTESTDNANADT
-2125 SPTTPNNSDA
+2125 SSTTTNNQNDTT
-2135 ATGET
+2135 TGET
-2140 TATSAT
+2140 TATSANSSAT
-2146 DDANDKPQANN
+2146 NDANNKPTANN
-2157 NSSVDASTNSPTMD
+2157 NSSVDASTDNSATGNGTTD
-2171 NDVTSKPEVESTN
+2171 KPEVESTN
-2184 NGTTDKPVTETD
+2184 NGTTDKPATETD

-2209 TTTATNENAPT
+2209 TTTATNENVPT

-2231 TEAASSAD
+2231 TEATSSAD

-2305 EPNVPSNT
+2305 EPKVSSNT

-2321 TNQTDAGQLKSET
+2321 TNQTDAEQHNSDT
-2334 NVASNE
+2334 NVTSNE
-2340 ADKSPSKADTEVS
+2340 VVKSPSKADTDVS

-2361 SEAKDKMTSTNVSQK
+2361 SEAKDKMTSTNVSQT

-2388 TSVGP
+2388 KSVGSA
-2393 VANNKA
+2393 ANNKA
-2399 KDMQTNDTQKSVG
+2399 KDMQTNDM
-2412 SVANNKATQNDGA
+2412 KA
-2425 NASPATVSNG
+2425 PLATVSKG

-2442 MLNVTKPEENKVKT
+2442 MLNVTKTKENKANA
-2456 KSAQQGKVNK
+2456 KSVQQGKVNK

-2501 RFTKKDQQT
+2501 RFTKKDHQT

>member
-1 MNLFR
+1 
-6 QQKFSIRKFNVGIF
+6 
-20 SALIATVTFIS
+20 
-31 INPTT
+31 
-36 ASAAEQN
+36 
-43 QPAQNQPAQP
+43 
-53 ADANAQPNAN
+53 
-63 AGAQAN
+63 
-69 PAAQPAAP
+69 
-77 ANQGQPAA
+77 
-85 QPANQGGQANPAG
+85 
-98 GTAQPAGGAA
+98 
-108 QPAAGTAQPA
+108 
-118 GQGNQ
+118 
-123 ADPNN
+123 
-128 AAQAQPGNQ
+128 
-137 AAPANQAGQGNNQAT
+137 
-152 PANQTQPANAP
+152 
-163 AAAQPAAPVAANAQT
+163 
-178 QDPNASNTGEG
+178 
-189 SINTTLTFDDP
+189 
-200 AISTDENRQDPTVTV
+200 
-215 TDKVNGY
+215 
-222 SLINNGKIGF
+222 
-232 VNSELRRSDMFDKN
+232 
-246 NPQNYQARGNVAA
+246 
-259 LGRVNANDST
+259 
-269 DHGNFNGISKTVN
+269 
-282 VKPDSELIINFT
+282 
-294 TMQTNSKQGAT
+294 MQ
-305 NLVIKDAKK
+305 
-314 NTELATVNV
+314 
-323 AKTGT
+323 
-328 AHLFKVPT
+328 
-336 DADRLDLQFIPDN
+336 
-349 TAVADASRITTNK
+349 
-362 DGYKYYSFI
+362 
-371 DNVGLFSG
+371 
-379 SHLYVK
+379 
-385 NRDLAPKATNNKE
+385 
-398 YTINTEIGN
+398 
-407 NGNFGASLKSDQ
+407 
-419 FKYEVTLPQGV
+419 
-430 TYVNDSLTTT
+430 
-440 FPNGN
+440 
-445 EDSTVLKNMTVNYDQ
+445 
-460 NANKVTFTSQGVTTA
+460 
-475 RGTHTKEVLFPDK
+475 
-488 SLKLSYKVNVANIDT
+488 
-503 PKNIDFNEKLT
+503 
-514 YRTAS
+514 
-519 DVVINNAQPEV
+519 
-530 TLTADP
+530 
-536 FSVAVEMN
+536 
-544 KDALQQQV
+544 
-552 NSQVDNSH
+552 
-560 YTTASIAEYN
+560 
-570 KLKQQAD
+570 
-577 TILNEDANHV
+577 
-587 ETANRASQTDID
+587 
-599 GLVTKLQAALI
+599 
-610 DNQAAI
+610 
-616 AELDAK
+616 
-622 AQEKVTAAQQSK
+622 
-634 KVTQD
+634 
-639 EVAALVTKIN
+639 
-649 NDKNNAIAEINKQT
+649 
-663 TSQGV
+663 
-668 TTEKDNGIA
+668 
-677 VLEQDVIT
+677 
-685 PTVKPQAK
+685 
-693 QDIIQAVTTRKQQI
+693 
-707 KKSNASL
+707 
-714 QDEKDVANDK
+714 
-724 IGKIETKAIK
+724 
-734 DIGAATTNAQV
+734 
-745 EAIKTKAINDINQT
+745 
-759 TPATTAKA
+759 
-767 AALEEF
+767 
-773 DEVVQAQI
+773 
-781 DQAPLN
+781 
-787 PDTTNEEVAEAIE
+787 
-800 RINAAKVSGVKAI
+800 
-813 ETTMTAQDLERVKNE
+813 
-828 EISKIENITDS
+828 
-839 TQTKMD
+839 
-845 AYNEVKQAATARKAQ
+845 
-860 NATVSNAT
+860 
-868 NEEVAE
+868 
-874 ADAAVEAAQKQG
+874 
-886 LHDIQVVK
+886 
-894 SKQEVADTKSK
+894 
-905 VLDKINA
+905 
-912 IQTQAKVKPAADTEV
+912 
-927 ENAYNTRKQ
+927 
-936 EIQNSNAS
+936 
-944 TTEEKQAAYT
+944 
-954 ELDTKKQ
+954 KKQ
-961 EARTNLDTANS
+961 EARTNLDAANT
-972 NSEVATAKDNGI
+972 NSAVTTAKDNGI

-1034 QAVVTAN
+1034 QAVVNAN

-1046 AAANADIDNAAANA
+1046 AAANN

-1078 DANVKPAAKQAI
+1078 DANVKPQAKQAI
-1090 ADKVQAQETAINA
+1090 ADKVQAQETAIDA
-1103 NNGSTTEEKEA
+1103 NNGATTEEKTA

-1173 RKTAIAQTQDITA
+1173 RKAAIAQTQEITA

-1191 ANADVDNA
+1191 ANANVDNA
-1199 VTQANSNIEAAN
+1199 VTEANNHIETAN
-1211 SQNDVD
+1211 SQNEVD
-1217 QAKTTGET
+1217 QAKTTGEA

-1236 KVTARNEITAILNNK
+1236 KATARNEITTILNNK
-1251 LQEIQAT
+1251 LQAIQAT

-1265 KQAADAEANTEN
+1265 KQAAETEANTEN
-1277 GKANQAISAAITN
+1277 AKANQAITAATTN
-1290 AQVDEAKA
+1290 AEVDEAKT

-1311 VKKQAAKDEI
+1311 MKKQAAKDEI
-1321 DQLQATQTNVINNDQ
+1321 DQLQAAQTAVINNDQ
-1336 NATTEEKEAAIQ
+1336 NATNEEKEAAIQ

-1354 TDAKNNITAATDD
+1354 TDAKNNITAATDN
-1367 NGVDQAKDAG
+1367 NGVDTAKDAG

-1386 ATAVKLNAKN
+1386 ATAVKSNAKN
-1396 DVDQAVTTQNQAI
+1396 EVDQAVTTQNQAI

-1424 DLVLKAKEK
+1424 DLVSKAKEK
-1433 AYLDILN
+1433 AYQDILN

-1446 VTQIKDQAVTDIQG
+1446 VTQIKDQAVADIQG

-1474 LATKANEQKAL
+1474 LATKAKEQKAL

-1517 AQSIDD
+1517 AKSIDD
-1523 VNTAKENAIQAIDPI
+1523 VNTAKDNAIQAIDPI

-1545 TNARAELLT
+1545 TNARAELLN
-1554 EMQNKITEILSDN
+1554 EMQNKITEILNDN

-1581 RATYEEGLNNINTAN
+1581 RAAYEEGLNNINAAT

-1623 AGKTALDQAAADRKT
+1623 AGKTELDQAAADKKT

-1659 AALNQAKTNVDQS
+1659 AALNQAKTNIDQS

-1754 IEVQIHNDLDNIND
+1754 IEVQINNDLDNIND

-1790 KNNISA
+1790 KNNILA

-1815 VQTALESINNGVDNG
+1815 VQTALESINNGVDNS

-1837 QGKAAI
+1837 QGKATI
-1843 DAIQVDATVKP
+1843 DAVQVDATVKP
-1854 KANQAIEVKAEDT
+1854 KANQAIDAKAQET

-1875 QLTAEEKTEA
+1875 QLTAEEKTAA
-1885 LAMIKQ
+1885 LATIKQ

-1994 EQLKAQRINPEVK
+1994 EQLKAQRINPVVK

-2021 IEIIKN
+2021 IEIIEN
-2027 ADADASAKEIARTD
+2027 ADASAKEIARTD

-2050 DKLDKTQTNAE
+2050 DKLDKTQTNTE
-2061 VAELQ
+2061 VDELQ

-2078 QNDPDAN
+2078 QKDPNAN
-2085 DTNNGIDNND
+2085 DTNSGSDNND

-2110 QPNVSETTDNGKADA
+2110 QPNVTESTDNANADT
-2125 SPTTPNNSDA
+2125 SSTTTNNHNDA
-2135 ATGET
+2135 ATGGT
-2140 TATSAT
+2140 TATSTDNSAT
-2146 DDANDKPQANN
+2146 GNGTSDK
-2157 NSSVDASTNSPTMD
+2157 S
-2171 NDVTSKPEVESTN
+2171 EVESTN
-2184 NGTTDKPVTETD
+2184 NGTTDKSATETD
-2196 NATPAESTTNNNS
+2196 NATPAESARNNNS
-2209 TTTATNENAPT
+2209 TTATNENAPT
-2220 GSTATAPTTAS
+2220 GSTATVPTTNAS
-2231 TEAASSAD
+2231 TGAASSAD

-2265 GKVAQPKSENKAKAE
+2265 GKVAQPKSENKAKDE

-2305 EPNVPSNT
+2305 EPKVPSNT
-2313 SKDKEEST
+2313 EKDKKEST

-2340 ADKSPSKADTEVS
+2340 ADKSEGNVDTDVS
-2353 NKPSTSAS
+2353 NKPSTSKP
-2361 SEAKDKMTSTNVSQK
+2361 SEAKDKATSTEDSQK
-2376 DDTATAD
+2376 ADMATSDKKDNQAAIGATAD
-2383 TNDTQ
+2383 
-2388 TSVGP
+2388 V
-2393 VANNKA
+2393 
-2399 KDMQTNDTQKSVG
+2399 
-2412 SVANNKATQNDGA
+2412 NNKATQNDGA

-2442 MLNVTKPEENKVKT
+2442 MLKVTNTDKHQAKAT
-2456 KSAQQGKVNK
+2456 SAQQGKENK
-2466 PKQQA
+2466 AKQQA

-2480 HNDDLPYA
+2480 HNDDLPYV

>member
-69 PAAQPAAP
+69 PTAQPAAP

-98 GTAQPAGGAA
+98 GAAQPAGGAA

-128 AAQAQPGNQ
+128 AVQAQPGNQ

-398 YTINTEIGN
+398 FTINTEIGN
-407 NGNFGASLKSDQ
+407 NGNFGASLKADQ

-587 ETANRASQTDID
+587 ETANRASQADID

-663 TSQGV
+663 TAQGV

-693 QDIIQAVTTRKQQI
+693 Q
-707 KKSNASL
+707 
-714 QDEKDVANDK
+714 
-724 IGKIETKAIK
+724 
-734 DIGAATTNAQV
+734 
-745 EAIKTKAINDINQT
+745 
-759 TPATTAKA
+759 
-767 AALEEF
+767 
-773 DEVVQAQI
+773 
-781 DQAPLN
+781 
-787 PDTTNEEVAEAIE
+787 
-800 RINAAKVSGVKAI
+800 
-813 ETTMTAQDLERVKNE
+813 
-828 EISKIENITDS
+828 
-839 TQTKMD
+839 
-845 AYNEVKQAATARKAQ
+845 
-860 NATVSNAT
+860 
-868 NEEVAE
+868 
-874 ADAAVEAAQKQG
+874 
-886 LHDIQVVK
+886 
-894 SKQEVADTKSK
+894 
-905 VLDKINA
+905 
-912 IQTQAKVKPAADTEV
+912 
-927 ENAYNTRKQ
+927 
-936 EIQNSNAS
+936 
-944 TTEEKQAAYT
+944 
-954 ELDTKKQ
+954 
-961 EARTNLDTANS
+961 
-972 NSEVATAKDNGI
+972 
-984 AAINQVQAATTKKSD
+984 
-999 AKAEI
+999 
-1004 AQKASERKT
+1004 
-1013 AIEAMN
+1013 
-1019 DSTTEEQQAAKDKVD
+1019 
-1034 QAVVTAN
+1034 
-1041 ADIDN
+1041 
-1046 AAANADIDNAAANA
+1046 
-1060 DVDNAKTTNEA
+1060 
-1071 TIAAITP
+1071 
-1078 DANVKPAAKQAI
+1078 AI
-1090 ADKVQAQETAINA
+1090 ADKVQAQETAIDA
-1103 NNGSTTEEKEA
+1103 NNGATTEEKAA

-1125 ADTAIDGAHSNAE
+1125 ADAAIDGAHSNAE

-1173 RKTAIAQTQDITA
+1173 RKAAIAQTQDITV
-1186 EEIAA
+1186 EEIEA

-1217 QAKTTGET
+1217 QAKTTGEA

-1236 KVTARNEITAILNNK
+1236 KATARNEITTTLNNK
-1251 LQEIQAT
+1251 LQAIQAT

-1265 KQAADAEANTEN
+1265 KQAAETEANTEN
-1277 GKANQAISAAITN
+1277 AKANQAITAATTN
-1290 AQVDEAKA
+1290 AEVDEAKT

-1311 VKKQAAKDEI
+1311 MKKQAAKDEI
-1321 DQLQATQTNVINNDQ
+1321 DQLQTAQTAVINNDQ
-1336 NATTEEKEAAIQ
+1336 NATNEEKAAAIQ

-1354 TDAKNNITAATDD
+1354 TDAKNNITAATDN
-1367 NGVDQAKDAG
+1367 NGVDTAKDAG
-1377 KNSIQSTQP
+1377 KNSIQSTHP
-1386 ATAVKLNAKN
+1386 ATAVKSNAKN
-1396 DVDQAVTTQNQAI
+1396 EVDQAVTTQNQTI

-1424 DLVLKAKEK
+1424 DLVSKAKEK
-1433 AYLDILN
+1433 AYQDILN

-1460 ITADTTIKDVAKDE
+1460 ITADTTIKDVAKGE
-1474 LATKANEQKAL
+1474 LTAKANEQKAL

-1523 VNTAKENAIQAIDPI
+1523 VNTAKDNAI

-1554 EMQNKITEILSDN
+1554 EMQNKITEILN
-1567 TTTNEEKGKDIEPV
+1567 NNETTNEEKEKGIVPV
-1581 RATYEEGLNNINTAN
+1581 RAAYVEGLENINAAS

-1623 AGKTALDQAAADRKT
+1623 SGKTALEQAAADKKT

-1659 AALNQAKTNVDQS
+1659 TELNQAKTNIDQS
-1672 STNEYVDN
+1672 STDDYVDA
-1680 AVKEGKAKI
+1680 AVRDGKAKI

-1815 VQTALESINNGVDNG
+1815 VQTALESINNGVDNS

-1837 QGKAAI
+1837 QGKATI
-1843 DAIQVDATVKP
+1843 DAVQVDAAVKP
-1854 KANQAIEVKAEDT
+1854 KANQVIDAKAEET
-1867 KESIDQSD
+1867 TESIDQSE

-1885 LAMIKQ
+1885 LATIKQ

-1913 AQGLEAFDN
+1913 AQGLEALDN

-1984 EIATVKNSAL
+1984 EIATVKNNAL
-1994 EQLKAQRINPEVK
+1994 EQLKAQRINPVVK

-2050 DKLDKTQTNAE
+2050 DNLDKTQTNAE

-2078 QNDPDAN
+2078 QNDPNAN
-2085 DTNNGIDNND
+2085 DTNSGSDNND

-2110 QPNVSETTDNGKADA
+2110 QPNVTESTDNANADTSSA
-2125 SPTTPNNSDA
+2125 TTNNHNDA
-2135 ATGET
+2135 ATGGT
-2140 TATSAT
+2140 TATSTNNSST
-2146 DDANDKPQANN
+2146 DDANNKPTANN
-2157 NSSVDASTNSPTMD
+2157 NSSVDASTDNSATGNGTTD
-2171 NDVTSKPEVESTN
+2171 KPAVESTN
-2184 NGTTDKPVTETD
+2184 NGTTDKPATETD
-2196 NATPAESTTNNNS
+2196 NATPAEGTTNNNS
-2209 TTTATNENAPT
+2209 TTATNENAPT
-2220 GSTATAPTTAS
+2220 GSTATAPTTNAS
-2231 TEAASSAD
+2231 TGAASSAD

-2254 VNNSAESQSTN
+2254 VNNGAESQSTN
-2265 GKVAQPKSENKAKAE
+2265 GKVAQPKSENKAKDE

-2286 TNQSMVESTTETL
+2286 TNQSMVESTTKTL

-2305 EPNVPSNT
+2305 EPKVPSNT
-2313 SKDKEEST
+2313 EKDKEEST

-2340 ADKSPSKADTEVS
+2340 ADKSEGNVDTDVS
-2353 NKPSTSAS
+2353 NKPSTSKP
-2361 SEAKDKMTSTNVSQK
+2361 SEVKDKTTSTEDSQK
-2376 DDTATAD
+2376 ADMATAD
-2383 TNDTQ
+2383 T
-2388 TSVGP
+2388 
-2393 VANNKA
+2393 
-2399 KDMQTNDTQKSVG
+2399 KDNQAAIGATADV
-2412 SVANNKATQNDGA
+2412 NNKATQNDGA

-2442 MLNVTKPEENKVKT
+2442 MLKVTNTDKHKAKAT
-2456 KSAQQGKVNK
+2456 SAQQGKENK
-2466 PKQQA
+2466 AKQQA

>member
-31 INPTT
+31 TNPTT

-69 PAAQPAAP
+69 PTAQPAAS

-98 GTAQPAGGAA
+98 GAA
-108 QPAAGTAQPA
+108 QPNTQPA

-137 AAPANQAGQGNNQAT
+137 AAPANQAGQGNNQATPNNNAT

-398 YTINTEIGN
+398 FTINTEIGN
-407 NGNFGASLKSDQ
+407 NGNFGASLKADQ

-577 TILNEDANHV
+577 NILNEDANHV
-587 ETANRASQTDID
+587 ETANRASQAAID

-734 DIGAATTNAQV
+734 DIDAATTNAQV

-759 TPATTAKA
+759 APATTAKA

-813 ETTMTAQDLERVKNE
+813 EATTTAQDLERVKNE

-845 AYNEVKQAATARKAQ
+845 AYNDVKQAATARKAQ

-961 EARTNLDTANS
+961 EARTNLDAANT
-972 NSEVATAKDNGI
+972 NSDVTTAKDNSI

-1041 ADIDN
+1041 TDIDN
-1046 AAANADIDNAAANA
+1046 AAANT

-1078 DANVKPAAKQAI
+1078 DANVKPTAKQAI
-1090 ADKVQAQETAINA
+1090 ADKVQAQETAIDA
-1103 NNGSTTEEKEA
+1103 YNGATTEEKAA

-1125 ADTAIDGAHSNAE
+1125 ADAAIDGAHSNAE

-1163 KQAIATKANE
+1163 KQAITTKANE
-1173 RKTAIAQTQDITA
+1173 RKAAIAQTQDITA

-1236 KVTARNEITAILNNK
+1236 KATARNEITTILNNK
-1251 LQEIQAT
+1251 LQAIQAT

-1277 GKANQAISAAITN
+1277 GKANQAISAATTN

-1298 NAEAAINAVTPKV
+1298 NAEVAINAVTPKV

-1321 DQLQATQTNVINNDQ
+1321 DQLQVAQTSVINNDQ
-1336 NATTEEKEAAIQ
+1336 NATNEEKEAAIQ

-1386 ATAVKLNAKN
+1386 ATAVKSNAKN
-1396 DVDQAVTTQNQAI
+1396 EVDQAVTTQNQAI

-1433 AYLDILN
+1433 AYQDILN

-1446 VTQIKDQAVTDIQG
+1446 VTQIKDQAVADVQG

-1523 VNTAKENAIQAIDPI
+1523 VNTAKDNAIQAIDPI

-1659 AALNQAKTNVDQS
+1659 ATLNQAKTNVDQS

-1702 LAKIADAYNAKVNE
+1702 LAKIEAAYNSKVNE

-1768 YTIPTGKKESATT
+1768 YTIPTGKKETATT

-1815 VQTALESINNGVDNG
+1815 VQTVLESINNGVDNG

-1854 KANQAIEVKAEDT
+1854 KANQAIEAKAEDT
-1867 KESIDQSD
+1867 KESIDHSD

-1891 ITDQAKQGI
+1891 ITDQAKKGI
-1900 TDATTTA
+1900 NDATTTA

-2027 ADADASAKEIARTD
+2027 ADASAKEIARTD

-2050 DKLDKTQTNAE
+2050 DNLDKTQTNAE

-2085 DTNNGIDNND
+2085 DTNNGTDNND

-2140 TATSAT
+2140 TATSTNNPST
-2146 DDANDKPQANN
+2146 DDANNKPTANN
-2157 NSSVDASTNSPTMD
+2157 NSSVDASTDNSATGNGTID
-2171 NDVTSKPEVESTN
+2171 KPEVESTN
-2184 NGTTDKPVTETD
+2184 NGTTDKPATETD
-2196 NATPAESTTNNNS
+2196 NVTPAESTTNNNS
-2209 TTTATNENAPT
+2209 TTATNENAPT

-2244 SVNDSKQNAE
+2244 FVNDSKQNAE

-2265 GKVAQPKSENKAKAE
+2265 GMVVQPKSENKAKAE

-2305 EPNVPSNT
+2305 EPKVPSNT

-2321 TNQTDAGQLKSET
+2321 TNQTDAGHLKSET

-2340 ADKSPSKADTEVS
+2340 VDKSEGNVDTDVS
-2353 NKPSTSAS
+2353 NKPSTSKP
-2361 SEAKDKMTSTNVSQK
+2361 SEAKDKATSTEDSQK
-2376 DDTATAD
+2376 ADMATAD
-2383 TNDTQ
+2383 T
-2388 TSVGP
+2388 
-2393 VANNKA
+2393 
-2399 KDMQTNDTQKSVG
+2399 KDNQAAIGATADV
-2412 SVANNKATQNDGA
+2412 NNKATQNDGA

-2435 SNSANQD
+2435 SNSTNQD
-2442 MLNVTKPEENKVKT
+2442 MLNVTKTEENKANV

>member
-31 INPTT
+31 TNPTT

-53 ADANAQPNAN
+53 ADANTQPNAN

-69 PAAQPAAP
+69 PTAQPAAP

-98 GTAQPAGGAA
+98 GGAQPN
-108 QPAAGTAQPA
+108 TQPA

-152 PANQTQPANAP
+152 PNNNATPANQTQPANAP
-163 AAAQPAAPVAANAQT
+163 AAAQPAANAQT

-398 YTINTEIGN
+398 FTINTEIGN
-407 NGNFGASLKSDQ
+407 NGNFGASLKADQ

-577 TILNEDANHV
+577 NILNEDANHV
-587 ETANRASQTDID
+587 ETANRASQAAID

-734 DIGAATTNAQV
+734 DIDAATTNAQV

-759 TPATTAKA
+759 APATTAKA

-813 ETTMTAQDLERVKNE
+813 EATTTAQDLERVKNE

-845 AYNEVKQAATARKAQ
+845 AYNDVKQAATARKAQ

-961 EARTNLDTANS
+961 EARTNLDAANT
-972 NSEVATAKDNGI
+972 NSDVTTAKDNSI

-1041 ADIDN
+1041 TDIDN
-1046 AAANADIDNAAANA
+1046 AAANT

-1078 DANVKPAAKQAI
+1078 DANVKPTAKQAI
-1090 ADKVQAQETAINA
+1090 ADKVQAQETAIDA
-1103 NNGSTTEEKEA
+1103 YNGATTEEKAA

-1125 ADTAIDGAHSNAE
+1125 ADAAIDGAHSNAE

-1163 KQAIATKANE
+1163 KQAITTKANE
-1173 RKTAIAQTQDITA
+1173 RKAAIAQTQDITA

-1236 KVTARNEITAILNNK
+1236 KATARNEITTILNNK
-1251 LQEIQAT
+1251 LQAIQAT

-1277 GKANQAISAAITN
+1277 GKANQAISAATTN

-1298 NAEAAINAVTPKV
+1298 NAEVAINAVTPKV

-1321 DQLQATQTNVINNDQ
+1321 DQLQVAQTSVINNDQ
-1336 NATTEEKEAAIQ
+1336 NATNEEKEAAIQ

-1386 ATAVKLNAKN
+1386 ATAVKSNAKN
-1396 DVDQAVTTQNQAI
+1396 EVDQAVTTQNQAI

-1433 AYLDILN
+1433 AYQDILN

-1446 VTQIKDQAVTDIQG
+1446 VTQIKDQAVADVQG

-1523 VNTAKENAIQAIDPI
+1523 VNTAKDNAIQAIDPI

-1659 AALNQAKTNVDQS
+1659 ATLNQAKTNVDQS

-1702 LAKIADAYNAKVNE
+1702 LAKIEAAYNSKVNE

-1768 YTIPTGKKESATT
+1768 YTIPTGKKETATT

-1854 KANQAIEVKAEDT
+1854 KANQAIEAKAEDT
-1867 KESIDQSD
+1867 KESIDHSD

-1891 ITDQAKQGI
+1891 ITDQAKKGI
-1900 TDATTTA
+1900 NDATTTA

-2027 ADADASAKEIARTD
+2027 ADASAKEIARTD

-2050 DKLDKTQTNAE
+2050 DNLDKTQTNAE

-2085 DTNNGIDNND
+2085 DTNNGTDNND

-2140 TATSAT
+2140 TATSTNNPST
-2146 DDANDKPQANN
+2146 DDANNKPTANN
-2157 NSSVDASTNSPTMD
+2157 NSSVDASTDNSATGNGTID
-2171 NDVTSKPEVESTN
+2171 KPEVESTN
-2184 NGTTDKPVTETD
+2184 NGTTDKPATETD
-2196 NATPAESTTNNNS
+2196 NVTPAESTTNNNS
-2209 TTTATNENAPT
+2209 TTATNENAPT

-2244 SVNDSKQNAE
+2244 FVNDSKQNAE

-2265 GKVAQPKSENKAKAE
+2265 GMVVQPKSENKAKAE

-2305 EPNVPSNT
+2305 EPKVPSNT

-2321 TNQTDAGQLKSET
+2321 TNQTDAGHLKSET

-2340 ADKSPSKADTEVS
+2340 VDKSEGNVDTDVS
-2353 NKPSTSAS
+2353 NKPSTSKP
-2361 SEAKDKMTSTNVSQK
+2361 SEAKDKATSTEDSQK
-2376 DDTATAD
+2376 ADMATAD
-2383 TNDTQ
+2383 T
-2388 TSVGP
+2388 
-2393 VANNKA
+2393 
-2399 KDMQTNDTQKSVG
+2399 KDNQAAIGATADV
-2412 SVANNKATQNDGA
+2412 NNKATQNDGA

-2435 SNSANQD
+2435 SNSTNQD
-2442 MLNVTKPEENKVKT
+2442 MLNVTKTEENKANV

>member
-31 INPTT
+31 TNPTT

-53 ADANAQPNAN
+53 ADANTQPNAN

-69 PAAQPAAP
+69 P
-77 ANQGQPAA
+77 
-85 QPANQGGQANPAG
+85 
-98 GTAQPAGGAA
+98 TAQP
-108 QPAAGTAQPA
+108 
-118 GQGNQ
+118 
-123 ADPNN
+123 
-128 AAQAQPGNQ
+128 
-137 AAPANQAGQGNNQAT
+137 AAPANQAGQGNNQATPNNNAT

-398 YTINTEIGN
+398 FTINTEIGN
-407 NGNFGASLKSDQ
+407 NGNFGASLKADQ

-460 NANKVTFTSQGVTTA
+460 TANKVTFTSQGVTTA

-577 TILNEDANHV
+577 NILNEDANHV
-587 ETANRASQTDID
+587 ETANRASQADID

-663 TSQGV
+663 TAQGV

-677 VLEQDVIT
+677 VLDQDVIT

-724 IGKIETKAIK
+724 IGKI
-734 DIGAATTNAQV
+734 
-745 EAIKTKAINDINQT
+745 KTKAINDINQT
-759 TPATTAKA
+759 APATTAKA

-813 ETTMTAQDLERVKNE
+813 EATTTAQDLERVKNE

-860 NATVSNAT
+860 NATVSNTT

-894 SKQEVADTKSK
+894 SKQEVAETKSK

-961 EARTNLDTANS
+961 EARTNLDAANS

-984 AAINQVQAATTKKSD
+984 TAINQVQAATTKKSD

-1046 AAANADIDNAAANA
+1046 AAANAD
-1060 DVDNAKTTNEA
+1060 VDNAKTTSEA

-1078 DANVKPAAKQAI
+1078 DANVKPTAKQAI
-1090 ADKVQAQETAINA
+1090 ADKVQAQETAIDV
-1103 NNGSTTEEKEA
+1103 NNGATTEEKAA

-1163 KQAIATKANE
+1163 KQAITTKANE

-1217 QAKTTGET
+1217 QAKTTGEA

-1236 KVTARNEITAILNNK
+1236 KATARNEITTILNNK
-1251 LQEIQAT
+1251 LQAIQAT
-1258 PDATDEE
+1258 PDATTEE

-1277 GKANQAISAAITN
+1277 GKAIQAIAAATTN
-1290 AQVDEAKA
+1290 ADVDEAKA

-1321 DQLQATQTNVINNDQ
+1321 DQLQVAQTSVINNEQ
-1336 NATTEEKEAAIQ
+1336 NATNEEKEAAIQ

-1367 NGVDQAKDAG
+1367 NGVDTAKDAG

-1386 ATAVKLNAKN
+1386 ATAVKSNAKN

-1433 AYLDILN
+1433 AYQDILN

-1446 VTQIKDQAVTDIQG
+1446 VTQIKDQAVADVQG

-1474 LATKANEQKAL
+1474 LATKAKEQKAL

-1505 AQLTQGNQNIEN
+1505 AELTQGNQNIEN

-1523 VNTAKENAIQAIDPI
+1523 VNTAKDNAIQAIDPI
-1538 QASTDVK
+1538 QASTDIK

-1581 RATYEEGLNNINTAN
+1581 RAAYEEGLNNINTAN

-1702 LAKIADAYNAKVNE
+1702 LAKIADAYNSKVNE

-1754 IEVQIHNDLDNIND
+1754 IEVRIHNDLDNIND
-1768 YTIPTGKKESATT
+1768 YTIPTGKKETATT

-1854 KANQAIEVKAEDT
+1854 KANQAIEAKAEDT
-1867 KESIDQSD
+1867 KESIDHSE

-1885 LAMIKQ
+1885 LATIKQ

-1940 LDQIEAGVNV
+1940 LDQIEVGVNV

-1962 TNALEDILSKAT
+1962 TNVLEDILSKAT

-1994 EQLKAQRINPEVK
+1994 EQLKAQRINPVVK

-2050 DKLDKTQTNAE
+2050 DKLDKTQTNTE

-2078 QNDPDAN
+2078 QNDPNAN
-2085 DTNNGIDNND
+2085 DTNSGSDNND

-2110 QPNVSETTDNGKADA
+2110 QPNVTESTDNANADT
-2125 SPTTPNNSDA
+2125 SSTTTNNQNDA
-2135 ATGET
+2135 ATGGT
-2140 TATSAT
+2140 TATSTNNPST
-2146 DDANDKPQANN
+2146 DDTNNKPTANK
-2157 NSSVDASTNSPTMD
+2157 NSSVDASTDNSATGNGTTD
-2171 NDVTSKPEVESTN
+2171 KPEVESTN
-2184 NGTTDKPVTETD
+2184 NGTTDKPATETD
-2196 NATPAESTTNNNS
+2196 NVTPAESTTNNNS
-2209 TTTATNENAPT
+2209 TTATNENAPT

-2305 EPNVPSNT
+2305 EPKASSNT

-2340 ADKSPSKADTEVS
+2340 ADKSEGNVDTDVS
-2353 NKPSTSAS
+2353 NKPSTSKP
-2361 SEAKDKMTSTNVSQK
+2361 SEAKDKATSTEDSQK
-2376 DDTATAD
+2376 ADMATAD
-2383 TNDTQ
+2383 T
-2388 TSVGP
+2388 
-2393 VANNKA
+2393 
-2399 KDMQTNDTQKSVG
+2399 KDNQAAIGATADV
-2412 SVANNKATQNDGA
+2412 NNKATQNDGA
-2425 NASPATVSNG
+2425 NASPATVSKG

-2442 MLNVTKPEENKVKT
+2442 MLNVTKTKENKTNV

>member
-31 INPTT
+31 TNPTT

-53 ADANAQPNAN
+53 ADANTQPNAN

-69 PAAQPAAP
+69 PTAQPAAP

-98 GTAQPAGGAA
+98 GAA
-108 QPAAGTAQPA
+108 QPNTQPA

-152 PANQTQPANAP
+152 PNNNATPANQTQPANAP
-163 AAAQPAAPVAANAQT
+163 AAAQPAANAQT

-398 YTINTEIGN
+398 FTINTEIGN
-407 NGNFGASLKSDQ
+407 NGNFGASLKADQ

-577 TILNEDANHV
+577 NILNEDANHV
-587 ETANRASQTDID
+587 ETANRASQAAID

-734 DIGAATTNAQV
+734 DIDAATTNAQV

-759 TPATTAKA
+759 APATTAKA

-813 ETTMTAQDLERVKNE
+813 EATTTAQDLERVKNE

-845 AYNEVKQAATARKAQ
+845 AYNDVKQAATARKAQ

-961 EARTNLDTANS
+961 EARTNLDAANT
-972 NSEVATAKDNGI
+972 NSDVTTAKDNSI

-1041 ADIDN
+1041 TDIDN
-1046 AAANADIDNAAANA
+1046 AAANT

-1078 DANVKPAAKQAI
+1078 DANVKPTAKQAI
-1090 ADKVQAQETAINA
+1090 ADKVQAQETAIDA
-1103 NNGSTTEEKEA
+1103 YNGATTEEKAA

-1125 ADTAIDGAHSNAE
+1125 ADAAIDGAHSNAE

-1163 KQAIATKANE
+1163 KQAITTKANE
-1173 RKTAIAQTQDITA
+1173 RKAAIAQTQDITA

-1236 KVTARNEITAILNNK
+1236 KATARNEITTILNNK
-1251 LQEIQAT
+1251 LQAIQAT

-1277 GKANQAISAAITN
+1277 GKANQAISAATTN

-1298 NAEAAINAVTPKV
+1298 NAEVAINAVTPKV

-1321 DQLQATQTNVINNDQ
+1321 DQLQVPQTSVINNDQ
-1336 NATTEEKEAAIQ
+1336 NATNEEKEAAIQ

-1386 ATAVKLNAKN
+1386 ATAVKSNAKN
-1396 DVDQAVTTQNQAI
+1396 EVDQAVTTQNQAI

-1433 AYLDILN
+1433 AYQDILN

-1446 VTQIKDQAVTDIQG
+1446 VTQIKDQAVADVQG

-1523 VNTAKENAIQAIDPI
+1523 VNTAKDNAIQAIDPI

-1659 AALNQAKTNVDQS
+1659 ATLNQAKTNVDQS

-1702 LAKIADAYNAKVNE
+1702 LAKIEAAYNSKVNE

-1768 YTIPTGKKESATT
+1768 YTIPTGKKETATT

-1854 KANQAIEVKAEDT
+1854 KANQAIEAKAEDT
-1867 KESIDQSD
+1867 KESIDHSD

-1891 ITDQAKQGI
+1891 ITDQAKKGI
-1900 TDATTTA
+1900 NDATTTA

-2027 ADADASAKEIARTD
+2027 ADALAKEIARTD

-2050 DKLDKTQTNAE
+2050 DNLDKTQTNAE

-2085 DTNNGIDNND
+2085 DTNNGTDNND

-2140 TATSAT
+2140 TATSTNNPST
-2146 DDANDKPQANN
+2146 DDANNKPTANN
-2157 NSSVDASTNSPTMD
+2157 NSSVDASTDNSATGNGTID
-2171 NDVTSKPEVESTN
+2171 KPEVESTN
-2184 NGTTDKPVTETD
+2184 NGTTDKPATETD
-2196 NATPAESTTNNNS
+2196 NVTPAESTTNNNS
-2209 TTTATNENAPT
+2209 TTATNENAPT

-2244 SVNDSKQNAE
+2244 FVNDSKQNAE

-2265 GKVAQPKSENKAKAE
+2265 GMVVQPKSENKAKAE

-2305 EPNVPSNT
+2305 EPKVPSNT

-2321 TNQTDAGQLKSET
+2321 TNQTDAGHLKSET

-2340 ADKSPSKADTEVS
+2340 VDKSEGNVDTDVS
-2353 NKPSTSAS
+2353 NKPSTSKP
-2361 SEAKDKMTSTNVSQK
+2361 SEAKDKATSTEDSQK
-2376 DDTATAD
+2376 ADMATAD
-2383 TNDTQ
+2383 T
-2388 TSVGP
+2388 
-2393 VANNKA
+2393 
-2399 KDMQTNDTQKSVG
+2399 KDNQAAIGATADV
-2412 SVANNKATQNDGA
+2412 NNKATQNDGA

-2435 SNSANQD
+2435 SNSTNQD
-2442 MLNVTKPEENKVKT
+2442 MLNVTKTEENKANV

>member
-31 INPTT
+31 TNPTT

-53 ADANAQPNAN
+53 ADANTQPNAN

-69 PAAQPAAP
+69 PTAQPATP

-98 GTAQPAGGAA
+98 GAA
-108 QPAAGTAQPA
+108 QPNTQPA

-152 PANQTQPANAP
+152 PNNNATPANQTQPANAP
-163 AAAQPAAPVAANAQT
+163 AAAQPAANAQT

-398 YTINTEIGN
+398 FTINTEIGN
-407 NGNFGASLKSDQ
+407 NGNFGASLKADQ

-430 TYVNDSLTTT
+430 TYVNNSLTTT

-519 DVVINNAQPEV
+519 DIVINNAQPEV

-577 TILNEDANHV
+577 NILNEDANHV
-587 ETANRASQTDID
+587 ETANRASQAAID

-663 TSQGV
+663 TAQGV

-677 VLEQDVIT
+677 VLDQDVIT

-734 DIGAATTNAQV
+734 DIDAATTNAQV

-759 TPATTAKA
+759 APATTAKA

-813 ETTMTAQDLERVKNE
+813 EATTTAQDLERVKNE

-845 AYNEVKQAATARKAQ
+845 AYNEVKQAATARKTQ

-961 EARTNLDTANS
+961 EARTNLDAANT
-972 NSEVATAKDNGI
+972 NSDVTTAKDNGI

-1046 AAANADIDNAAANA
+1046 AAANT

-1078 DANVKPAAKQAI
+1078 DANVKPTAKQAI
-1090 ADKVQAQETAINA
+1090 ADKVQAQETAIDA
-1103 NNGSTTEEKEA
+1103 NNGATTEEKAA

-1125 ADTAIDGAHSNAE
+1125 ADTAIDGAHTNAE

-1149 IEAIQPATTTKDDA
+1149 IEAIQPATTTKDNA

-1191 ANADVDNA
+1191 ANANVDNA
-1199 VTQANSNIEAAN
+1199 VTQANNNIEAAN

-1217 QAKTTGET
+1217 QAKTTGEA

-1236 KVTARNEITAILNNK
+1236 K
-1251 LQEIQAT
+1251 
-1258 PDATDEE
+1258 
-1265 KQAADAEANTEN
+1265 
-1277 GKANQAISAAITN
+1277 
-1290 AQVDEAKA
+1290 
-1298 NAEAAINAVTPKV
+1298 
-1311 VKKQAAKDEI
+1311 
-1321 DQLQATQTNVINNDQ
+1321 
-1336 NATTEEKEAAIQ
+1336 
-1348 QLATAV
+1348 ATAV

-1367 NGVDQAKDAG
+1367 NGVDTAKDAG

-1386 ATAVKLNAKN
+1386 ATAVKSNAKN

-1433 AYLDILN
+1433 AYQDILN

-1446 VTQIKDQAVTDIQG
+1446 VTQIKDQAVADVQG

-1474 LATKANEQKAL
+1474 LATKAREQKAL

-1505 AQLTQGNQNIEN
+1505 AELTQGNQNIEN

-1523 VNTAKENAIQAIDPI
+1523 VNTAKDNAIQAIDPI

-1554 EMQNKITEILSDN
+1554 EMQNKITEILN
-1567 TTTNEEKGKDIEPV
+1567 NNETTNEEKGNDIGPV
-1581 RATYEEGLNNINTAN
+1581 RAAYEEGLNNINAAT

-1623 AGKTALDQAAADRKT
+1623 AGKTALDQAAADKKT

-1659 AALNQAKTNVDQS
+1659 TELNQAKTNIDQS
-1672 STNEYVDN
+1672 STDEYVDN

-1702 LAKIADAYNAKVNE
+1702 LAKIEAAYNAKVTE

-1854 KANQAIEVKAEDT
+1854 KANQVIDAKAEET

-1994 EQLKAQRINPEVK
+1994 EQLKAQRINPVVK

-2050 DKLDKTQTNAE
+2050 DKLDKTQTNTE

-2078 QNDPDAN
+2078 QNDPNAN
-2085 DTNNGIDNND
+2085 DTNSGSDNND

-2110 QPNVSETTDNGKADA
+2110 QPNVTESTDNANADT
-2125 SPTTPNNSDA
+2125 SSTTTNNQNDA

-2140 TATSAT
+2140 TATSANSSAT

-2157 NSSVDASTNSPTMD
+2157 NSSADTSTNSPTMD

-2184 NGTTDKPVTETD
+2184 NGTTDKPATEAD
-2196 NATPAESTTNNNS
+2196 NATPAESATNNNS

-2220 GSTATAPTTAS
+2220 ESTATAPTTAS
-2231 TEAASSAD
+2231 TGAESSAD

-2305 EPNVPSNT
+2305 EPKVSSNT

-2321 TNQTDAGQLKSET
+2321 TSQTDAEQHNSDT

-2340 ADKSPSKADTEVS
+2340 ADKSEGNVDTDVS
-2353 NKPSTSAS
+2353 NKPSTSKP
-2361 SEAKDKMTSTNVSQK
+2361 SEAKDKATSTEDSQK
-2376 DDTATAD
+2376 ADMATAD
-2383 TNDTQ
+2383 T
-2388 TSVGP
+2388 
-2393 VANNKA
+2393 
-2399 KDMQTNDTQKSVG
+2399 KDNQASIGATADV
-2412 SVANNKATQNDGA
+2412 NNKATQNDGA
-2425 NASPATVSNG
+2425 NASPATVSKG

-2442 MLNVTKPEENKVKT
+2442 MLNVTKTKENKANA

>member
-31 INPTT
+31 TNPTT

-53 ADANAQPNAN
+53 ADANTQPNAN

-69 PAAQPAAP
+69 PAAQPA
-77 ANQGQPAA
+77 
-85 QPANQGGQANPAG
+85 NQGGQANPAG
-98 GTAQPAGGAA
+98 GA
-108 QPAAGTAQPA
+108 AQPA

-137 AAPANQAGQGNNQAT
+137 AAPANQAGQGNNQATPNNNAT

-246 NPQNYQARGNVAA
+246 NPQNYQAKGNVAA

-269 DHGNFNGISKTVN
+269 DHGNFNGITKTVN

-407 NGNFGASLKSDQ
+407 NGNFGASLKADQ

-460 NANKVTFTSQGVTTA
+460 TANKVTFTSQGVTTA

-587 ETANRASQTDID
+587 ETANRASQADID

-616 AELDAK
+616 AELDTK

-724 IGKIETKAIK
+724 IETKAIK
-734 DIGAATTNAQV
+734 DIDAATTNAQV

-813 ETTMTAQDLERVKNE
+813 EATTTAQDLERVKNE
-828 EISKIENITDS
+828 EIFKIENITDS

-845 AYNEVKQAATARKAQ
+845 AYKEVRQAATARKAQ

-868 NEEVAE
+868 DEEVAE
-874 ADAAVEAAQKQG
+874 ANAAVDAAQTEG

-894 SKQEVADTKSK
+894 SQQEVADTKAK

-944 TTEEKQAAYT
+944 TTEEKEAAYT
-954 ELDTKKQ
+954 ELDAKKQ
-961 EARTNLDTANS
+961 EARTNLDAANT
-972 NSEVATAKDNGI
+972 NSDVTTAKDNGI

-1046 AAANADIDNAAANA
+1046 ATANT

-1090 ADKVQAQETAINA
+1090 ADKVQAQETAIDA

-1114 AKQQVQTEKTT
+1114 AKQQVQTEKTA
-1125 ADTAIDGAHSNAE
+1125 ADAAIDAAHSNVE

-1149 IEAIQPATTTKDDA
+1149 IEAIQPATTTKDNA

-1236 KVTARNEITAILNNK
+1236 KATARNEITAILNNK

-1277 GKANQAISAAITN
+1277 GKANQAISAATTN

-1336 NATTEEKEAAIQ
+1336 NATNEEKEAAIQ

-1367 NGVDQAKDAG
+1367 NGVDTAKDAG

-1386 ATAVKLNAKN
+1386 ATAVKSNAKN
-1396 DVDQAVTTQNQAI
+1396 EVDQAVTTQNQAI

-1433 AYLDILN
+1433 AYQDILN

-1446 VTQIKDQAVTDIQG
+1446 VTQIKDQAVADIQG

-1523 VNTAKENAIQAIDPI
+1523 VNTAKDNAIQAIDPI

-1554 EMQNKITEILSDN
+1554 EMQNKITEILN
-1567 TTTNEEKGKDIEPV
+1567 NNETTNEEKGNDIGPV
-1581 RATYEEGLNNINTAN
+1581 RAAYEEGLNNINAAT

-1623 AGKTALDQAAADRKT
+1623 AGKKELDQAAADKKT

-1659 AALNQAKTNVDQS
+1659 TELNQAKTNVDQS

-1702 LAKIADAYNAKVNE
+1702 LAKIEDAYNAKVNE

-1815 VQTALESINNGVDNG
+1815 VQTALENINNGVDNG

-1843 DAIQVDATVKP
+1843 DTIQVDATVKP
-1854 KANQAIEVKAEDT
+1854 KANQAIEAKAEDT
-1867 KESIDQSD
+1867 KESIDHSD

-1994 EQLKAQRINPEVK
+1994 EQLKAQRINPVVK

-2050 DKLDKTQTNAE
+2050 DKLDKTQTNTE

-2085 DTNNGIDNND
+2085 DTNNGTDNND

-2140 TATSAT
+2140 TVTSAT
-2146 DDANDKPQANN
+2146 DDAKDKPQANN
-2157 NSSVDASTNSPTMD
+2157 NSSPDASTNSPTMD

-2388 TSVGP
+2388 KSVGP

-2412 SVANNKATQNDGA
+2412 SAANNKATQNDGA

-2435 SNSANQD
+2435 SHSMHQD
-2442 MLNVTKPEENKVKT
+2442 MLNVTKPEENKANA
-2456 KSAQQGKVNK
+2456 KSDQQGKVNK

>member
-31 INPTT
+31 TNPTT

-53 ADANAQPNAN
+53 ADANTQPNAN

-69 PAAQPAAP
+69 PTAQPAAP

-98 GTAQPAGGAA
+98 GAA
-108 QPAAGTAQPA
+108 QPNTQPA

-137 AAPANQAGQGNNQAT
+137 AAPANQAGQGNNQATPNNNAT

-398 YTINTEIGN
+398 FTINTEIGN
-407 NGNFGASLKSDQ
+407 NGNFGASLKADQ

-460 NANKVTFTSQGVTTA
+460 TANKVTFTSQGVTTA

-577 TILNEDANHV
+577 NILNEDANHV
-587 ETANRASQTDID
+587 ETANRASQADID

-663 TSQGV
+663 TAQGV

-677 VLEQDVIT
+677 VLDQDVIT

-724 IGKIETKAIK
+724 IGKIETNAIK
-734 DIGAATTNAQV
+734 DIDAATTNAQV

-759 TPATTAKA
+759 APATTAKA

-813 ETTMTAQDLERVKNE
+813 EATTTAQDLERVKNE

-860 NATVSNAT
+860 NATVSNTT

-894 SKQEVADTKSK
+894 SKQEVAETKSK

-961 EARTNLDTANS
+961 EARTNLDAANS

-984 AAINQVQAATTKKSD
+984 TAINQVQAATTKKSD

-1046 AAANADIDNAAANA
+1046 AAANAD
-1060 DVDNAKTTNEA
+1060 VDNAKTTSEA

-1078 DANVKPAAKQAI
+1078 DANVKPTAKQAI
-1090 ADKVQAQETAINA
+1090 ADKVQAQETAIDV
-1103 NNGSTTEEKEA
+1103 NNGATTEEKAA

-1163 KQAIATKANE
+1163 KQAITTKANE

-1217 QAKTTGET
+1217 QAKT
-1225 SIDQVTPTVNK
+1225 
-1236 KVTARNEITAILNNK
+1236 
-1251 LQEIQAT
+1251 
-1258 PDATDEE
+1258 
-1265 KQAADAEANTEN
+1265 
-1277 GKANQAISAAITN
+1277 
-1290 AQVDEAKA
+1290 
-1298 NAEAAINAVTPKV
+1298 
-1311 VKKQAAKDEI
+1311 
-1321 DQLQATQTNVINNDQ
+1321 
-1336 NATTEEKEAAIQ
+1336 
-1348 QLATAV
+1348 
-1354 TDAKNNITAATDD
+1354 
-1367 NGVDQAKDAG
+1367 
-1377 KNSIQSTQP
+1377 
-1386 ATAVKLNAKN
+1386 
-1396 DVDQAVTTQNQAI
+1396 
-1409 DNTTGATTEEKNAAK
+1409 
-1424 DLVLKAKEK
+1424 
-1433 AYLDILN
+1433 
-1440 AQTTND
+1440 
-1446 VTQIKDQAVTDIQG
+1446 
-1460 ITADTTIKDVAKDE
+1460 
-1474 LATKANEQKAL
+1474 
-1485 IAQTADATTE
+1485 
-1495 EKEQANQQVD
+1495 
-1505 AQLTQGNQNIEN
+1505 
-1517 AQSIDD
+1517 
-1523 VNTAKENAIQAIDPI
+1523 
-1538 QASTDVK
+1538 
-1545 TNARAELLT
+1545 
-1554 EMQNKITEILSDN
+1554 
-1567 TTTNEEKGKDIEPV
+1567 
-1581 RATYEEGLNNINTAN
+1581 
-1596 TTGDVTTAKDTA
+1596 
-1608 VQKVQQLHA
+1608 
-1617 NPVKKP
+1617 
-1623 AGKTALDQAAADRKT
+1623 
-1638 QIEQTPNA
+1638 
-1646 SQQEINDAKQEVD
+1646 
-1659 AALNQAKTNVDQS
+1659 NVDQS

-1702 LAKIADAYNAKVNE
+1702 LAKIADAYNSKVNE

-1754 IEVQIHNDLDNIND
+1754 IEVRIHNDLDNIND
-1768 YTIPTGKKESATT
+1768 YTIPTGKKETATT

-1854 KANQAIEVKAEDT
+1854 KANQAIEAKAEDT
-1867 KESIDQSD
+1867 KESIDHSE

-1885 LAMIKQ
+1885 LATIKQ

-1940 LDQIEAGVNV
+1940 LDQIEVGVNV

-1962 TNALEDILSKAT
+1962 TNVLEDILSKAT

-1994 EQLKAQRINPEVK
+1994 EQLKAQRINPVVK

-2050 DKLDKTQTNAE
+2050 DKLDKTQTNTE

-2078 QNDPDAN
+2078 QNDPNAN
-2085 DTNNGIDNND
+2085 DTNSGSDNND

-2110 QPNVSETTDNGKADA
+2110 QPNVTESTDNANADM
-2125 SPTTPNNSDA
+2125 SSTTTNNQNDA
-2135 ATGET
+2135 ATGGT
-2140 TATSAT
+2140 TATSTNNPST
-2146 DDANDKPQANN
+2146 DDTNNKPTANK
-2157 NSSVDASTNSPTMD
+2157 NSSVDASTDNSATGNGTTD
-2171 NDVTSKPEVESTN
+2171 KPEVESTN
-2184 NGTTDKPVTETD
+2184 NGTTDKPATETD
-2196 NATPAESTTNNNS
+2196 NVTPAESTTNNNS
-2209 TTTATNENAPT
+2209 TTATNENAPT

-2305 EPNVPSNT
+2305 EPKASSNT

-2340 ADKSPSKADTEVS
+2340 ADKSEGNVDTDVS
-2353 NKPSTSAS
+2353 NKPSTSKP
-2361 SEAKDKMTSTNVSQK
+2361 SEAKDKATSTEDSQK
-2376 DDTATAD
+2376 ADMATAD
-2383 TNDTQ
+2383 T
-2388 TSVGP
+2388 
-2393 VANNKA
+2393 
-2399 KDMQTNDTQKSVG
+2399 KDNQAAIGATADV
-2412 SVANNKATQNDGA
+2412 NNKATQNDGA
-2425 NASPATVSNG
+2425 NASPATVSKG

-2442 MLNVTKPEENKVKT
+2442 MLNVTKTKENKTNV

>member
-31 INPTT
+31 TNPTT

-53 ADANAQPNAN
+53 ADANTQPNAN

-69 PAAQPAAP
+69 PTAQPAAP
-77 ANQGQPAA
+77 ANQGQPAV

-98 GTAQPAGGAA
+98 GAA
-108 QPAAGTAQPA
+108 QPNTQPA

-137 AAPANQAGQGNNQAT
+137 ATPTNQAGQGNNQAT
-152 PANQTQPANAP
+152 PNNNATPANQTQPANA
-163 AAAQPAAPVAANAQT
+163 PAAPVAANAQT

-222 SLINNGKIGF
+222 TLINNGKIGF

-587 ETANRASQTDID
+587 ETANRASQADID

-734 DIGAATTNAQV
+734 DIDAATTNAQV

-759 TPATTAKA
+759 APATTAKA

-813 ETTMTAQDLERVKNE
+813 EATTTAQDLERVKNE
-828 EISKIENITDS
+828 EIFKIENITDS

-845 AYNEVKQAATARKAQ
+845 AYKEVKQAATARKAQ

-868 NEEVAE
+868 DEEVAE
-874 ADAAVEAAQKQG
+874 ANAAVDAAQTEG

-894 SKQEVADTKSK
+894 SQQEVADTKAK

-912 IQTQAKVKPAADTEV
+912 IQTQARVKPAADTEV

-944 TTEEKQAAYT
+944 TTEEKEAAYT
-954 ELDTKKQ
+954 ELDAKKQ
-961 EARTNLDTANS
+961 EARTNLDAANT
-972 NSEVATAKDNGI
+972 NSAVTTAKDNSI

-1019 DSTTEEQQAAKDKVD
+1019 ASTTEEQQAAKEKVD
-1034 QAVVTAN
+1034 QAVLSAN

-1046 AAANADIDNAAANA
+1046 AAANT
-1060 DVDNAKTTNEA
+1060 DVDNVKTTNEA

-1078 DANVKPAAKQAI
+1078 DANVKPTAKQAI
-1090 ADKVQAQETAINA
+1090 ADKVQAQETAIDA
-1103 NNGSTTEEKEA
+1103 NNGATTEEKAA

-1191 ANADVDNA
+1191 ANVNVDNA
-1199 VTQANSNIEAAN
+1199 VTEANSNIEAAN

-1217 QAKTTGET
+1217 QAKTTGEN

-1236 KVTARNEITAILNNK
+1236 KATARNEITAILNNK

-1265 KQAADAEANTEN
+1265 KQAANTEN
-1277 GKANQAISAAITN
+1277 GKANQAISAATTN

-1311 VKKQAAKDEI
+1311 VKKKAAKDEI

-1386 ATAVKLNAKN
+1386 ATAVKSNAKN

-1433 AYLDILN
+1433 AYQDILN

-1446 VTQIKDQAVTDIQG
+1446 VTQIKDQAVADIQG

-1523 VNTAKENAIQAIDPI
+1523 VNTAKDNAIQAIDPI

-1554 EMQNKITEILSDN
+1554 EMQNKITEILN
-1567 TTTNEEKGKDIEPV
+1567 NNETTNEEKGNDIGPV
-1581 RATYEEGLNNINTAN
+1581 RAAYEEGLNNINAAT

-1623 AGKTALDQAAADRKT
+1623 AGKKELDQAAADKKT

-1659 AALNQAKTNVDQS
+1659 TELNQAKTNVDQS

-1913 AQGLEAFDN
+1913 AQGLEAFDY

-1950 DADATTEEKEAF
+1950 NADATTEEKEAF

-2265 GKVAQPKSENKAKAE
+2265 DKVAQPKSENKAKAE

-2340 ADKSPSKADTEVS
+2340 ADKSPSKAVTEVS

-2388 TSVGP
+2388 
-2393 VANNKA
+2393 
-2399 KDMQTNDTQKSVG
+2399 KSVG
-2412 SVANNKATQNDGA
+2412 SAANNKATQNDGA

-2442 MLNVTKPEENKVKT
+2442 MLNVTKPEENKAKA

>member
-53 ADANAQPNAN
+53 ADASAQPNAN

-69 PAAQPAAP
+69 PTAQPAAP
-77 ANQGQPAA
+77 ANQGGQADPA
-85 QPANQGGQANPAG
+85 ANQGGQATPAA
-98 GTAQPAGGAA
+98 GTTQPAGGAA
-108 QPAAGTAQPA
+108 QPAAGTTQPAVGTTQPA

-128 AAQAQPGNQ
+128 AVQAQPGNQ

-152 PANQTQPANAP
+152 PNNAAPANQTQPANA
-163 AAAQPAAPVAANAQT
+163 QP
-178 QDPNASNTGEG
+178 QDPNANNTGEG

-200 AISTDENRQDPTVTV
+200 AISTNDNRQDPTVTV
-215 TDKVNGY
+215 TDHVNGY

-407 NGNFGASLKSDQ
+407 NGNFGASLKADQ

-552 NSQVDNSH
+552 NSQVDDSH
-560 YTTASIAEYN
+560 FTTASIAEYN

-587 ETANRASQTDID
+587 ETANRASQADID

-663 TSQGV
+663 TAQGV

-734 DIGAATTNAQV
+734 DIDAATTNAQV

-759 TPATTAKA
+759 APATTAKA

-800 RINAAKVSGVKAI
+800 RINKAKVSGVKS
-813 ETTMTAQDLERVKNE
+813 Q
-828 EISKIENITDS
+828 
-839 TQTKMD
+839 
-845 AYNEVKQAATARKAQ
+845 
-860 NATVSNAT
+860 
-868 NEEVAE
+868 
-874 ADAAVEAAQKQG
+874 
-886 LHDIQVVK
+886 
-894 SKQEVADTKSK
+894 QEVADTKAK

-912 IQTQAKVKPAADTEV
+912 IQTQARVKPAADREV
-927 ENAYNTRKQ
+927 DNAYNTRKQ

-944 TTEEKQAAYT
+944 TTEEKEAAYT
-954 ELDTKKQ
+954 QLDAKKQ
-961 EARTNLDTANS
+961 EARTNLDAANT
-972 NSEVATAKDNGI
+972 NSAVTTAKDNGI

-1046 AAANADIDNAAANA
+1046 AAANT
-1060 DVDNAKTTNEA
+1060 DVDNAKATNEA

-1078 DANVKPAAKQAI
+1078 DANVKSTAKQAI
-1090 ADKVQAQETAINA
+1090 ADKVQAQETAIDA
-1103 NNGSTTEEKEA
+1103 NNGATTEEKNA

-1125 ADTAIDGAHSNAE
+1125 ADAAIDGAHSNAE

-1173 RKTAIAQTQDITA
+1173 RKAAIAQTQDITA
-1186 EEIAA
+1186 EEIEA
-1191 ANADVDNA
+1191 ANANVDNA
-1199 VTQANSNIEAAN
+1199 VTEANSHIEAAN
-1211 SQNDVD
+1211 SQNEVD
-1217 QAKTTGET
+1217 QAKTTGES

-1236 KVTARNEITAILNNK
+1236 KATARNEITTALNNK

-1265 KQAADAEANTEN
+1265 KQEADLEANTEN
-1277 GKANQAISAAITN
+1277 AKANHAITAATTN
-1290 AQVDEAKA
+1290 AEVDDAKA
-1298 NAEAAINAVTPKV
+1298 NAEVAINAVTPKV
-1311 VKKQAAKDEI
+1311 MKKQAAKDEI
-1321 DQLQATQTNVINNDQ
+1321 DQLQAVQTAIINNDQ
-1336 NATTEEKEAAIQ
+1336 NATNEEKEAAIQ

-1354 TDAKNNITAATDD
+1354 TDAKNNITAATDN
-1367 NGVDQAKDAG
+1367 NGVDTAKDAG

-1386 ATAVKLNAKN
+1386 ATAVKSNAKN

-1409 DNTTGATTEEKNAAK
+1409 DNTTDATTEEKNAAK

-1433 AYLDILN
+1433 AYQDILN

-1460 ITADTTIKDVAKDE
+1460 ITADTTIKDVAKGE
-1474 LATKANEQKAL
+1474 LTAKANEQKAL

-1523 VNTAKENAIQAIDPI
+1523 VNTAKDNAIQAIDPI

-1545 TNARAELLT
+1545 TNARAELLN
-1554 EMQNKITEILSDN
+1554 EMQNKITEILNDN
-1567 TTTNEEKGKDIEPV
+1567 TTTNEEKGKDIGPV
-1581 RATYEEGLNNINTAN
+1581 RAAYEEGLNNINTST
-1596 TTGDVTTAKDTA
+1596 TTGDVTTAKDAA

-1623 AGKTALDQAAADRKT
+1623 SGKTALDQAAADKKT

-1659 AALNQAKTNVDQS
+1659 TVLNQAKTNIDQS
-1672 STNEYVDN
+1672 STDDYVDA
-1680 AVKEGKAKI
+1680 AVRDGKAKI

-1796 DTNATQD
+1796 DTIATQD

-1837 QGKAAI
+1837 QGKATI
-1843 DAIQVDATVKP
+1843 DAVQVDASVKP
-1854 KANQAIEVKAEDT
+1854 KANQAIEAKAEET

-1885 LAMIKQ
+1885 LATIKQ

-1900 TDATTTA
+1900 TDAATTA

-1950 DADATTEEKEAF
+1950 DSDATTEEKEAF

-2027 ADADASAKEIARTD
+2027 ADASAKEIARTD

-2061 VAELQ
+2061 VDELQ

-2078 QNDPDAN
+2078 QKDPNAN
-2085 DTNNGIDNND
+2085 DTNSGSDNND
-2095 ATANSNANATPENTG
+2095 ATANSNTNATPENTG
-2110 QPNVSETTDNGKADA
+2110 QPNVTESTDNANADT
-2125 SPTTPNNSDA
+2125 SSTTTNNHNDS

-2140 TATSAT
+2140 TGTSTNNSST
-2146 DDANDKPQANN
+2146 DDANDKPTANN
-2157 NSSVDASTNSPTMD
+2157 NSSVDASTDNSATGNGTTD
-2171 NDVTSKPEVESTN
+2171 KPAVELTN
-2184 NGTTDKPVTETD
+2184 NGTTDKPATTESTET
-2196 NATPAESTTNNNS
+2196 T
-2209 TTTATNENAPT
+2209 
-2220 GSTATAPTTAS
+2220 STA
-2231 TEAASSAD
+2231 D
-2239 SKDNA
+2239 RKDNA
-2244 SVNDSKQNAE
+2244 SVNASNQNAE
-2254 VNNSAESQSTN
+2254 VNNSAESQPIN
-2265 GKVAQPKSENKAKAE
+2265 GKVAQPKSENKAKVE

-2321 TNQTDAGQLKSET
+2321 SNQTDAGQLKSET

-2340 ADKSPSKADTEVS
+2340 ADKSPSKADTAVS

-2361 SEAKDKMTSTNVSQK
+2361 SETKDKATSTEDSQK
-2376 DDTATAD
+2376 ADMATAD
-2383 TNDTQ
+2383 T
-2388 TSVGP
+2388 
-2393 VANNKA
+2393 
-2399 KDMQTNDTQKSVG
+2399 KDNQAAIGATADV
-2412 SVANNKATQNDGA
+2412 NNKATQNDGA
-2425 NASPATVSNG
+2425 NASPVTVSNG
-2435 SNSANQD
+2435 SHSMHHD
-2442 MLNVTKPEENKVKT
+2442 MLKVTNTDKHEAKAT
-2456 KSAQQGKVNK
+2456 SAQQGKENK
-2466 PKQQA
+2466 AKQQA

>member
-1 MNLFR
+1 
-6 QQKFSIRKFNVGIF
+6 
-20 SALIATVTFIS
+20 
-31 INPTT
+31 
-36 ASAAEQN
+36 
-43 QPAQNQPAQP
+43 
-53 ADANAQPNAN
+53 
-63 AGAQAN
+63 
-69 PAAQPAAP
+69 
-77 ANQGQPAA
+77 
-85 QPANQGGQANPAG
+85 
-98 GTAQPAGGAA
+98 
-108 QPAAGTAQPA
+108 
-118 GQGNQ
+118 
-123 ADPNN
+123 
-128 AAQAQPGNQ
+128 
-137 AAPANQAGQGNNQAT
+137 
-152 PANQTQPANAP
+152 
-163 AAAQPAAPVAANAQT
+163 
-178 QDPNASNTGEG
+178 
-189 SINTTLTFDDP
+189 
-200 AISTDENRQDPTVTV
+200 
-215 TDKVNGY
+215 
-222 SLINNGKIGF
+222 
-232 VNSELRRSDMFDKN
+232 MFDKN

-336 DADRLDLQFIPDN
+336 DADRLDLEFIPDN

-407 NGNFGASLKSDQ
+407 NGNFGASLKADQ

-552 NSQVDNSH
+552 NSQVDDSH

-587 ETANRASQTDID
+587 ETANRASQADID

-616 AELDAK
+616 SELDAK

-663 TSQGV
+663 TAQGV

-734 DIGAATTNAQV
+734 DIDAATTNAQV

-759 TPATTAKA
+759 APATTAKA

-813 ETTMTAQDLERVKNE
+813 EATTTAQDLDRVKNE
-828 EISKIENITDS
+828 EIFKIENITDS

-868 NEEVAE
+868 DEEVAE
-874 ADAAVEAAQKQG
+874 ADAAVDAAQTEG

-894 SKQEVADTKSK
+894 SKQEVADTKAK

-912 IQTQAKVKPAADTEV
+912 IQTQARVKPAADREV
-927 ENAYNTRKQ
+927 DNAYNTRKQ
-936 EIQNSNAS
+936 EIQNSNTS
-944 TTEEKQAAYT
+944 TTEEKEAAYT
-954 ELDTKKQ
+954 QLDAKKQ
-961 EARTNLDTANS
+961 EARTNLDAANT
-972 NSEVATAKDNGI
+972 NSAVTTAKDNGI

-1034 QAVVTAN
+1034 QAVVNAN

-1046 AAANADIDNAAANA
+1046 AAANN

-1078 DANVKPAAKQAI
+1078 DANVKPQAKQAI
-1090 ADKVQAQETAINA
+1090 ADKVQAQETAIDA
-1103 NNGSTTEEKEA
+1103 NNGATTEEKTA

-1138 VEAAKNAEIAK
+1138 VEAANA
-1149 IEAIQPATTTKDDA
+1149 
-1163 KQAIATKANE
+1163 N
-1173 RKTAIAQTQDITA
+1173 
-1186 EEIAA
+1186 
-1191 ANADVDNA
+1191 VDNA
-1199 VTQANSNIEAAN
+1199 VTEANNHIETAN
-1211 SQNDVD
+1211 SQNEVD
-1217 QAKTTGET
+1217 QAKTTGEA

-1236 KVTARNEITAILNNK
+1236 KATARNEITTILNNK
-1251 LQEIQAT
+1251 LQAIQAT

-1265 KQAADAEANTEN
+1265 KQAAETEANTEN
-1277 GKANQAISAAITN
+1277 AKANQAITAATTN
-1290 AQVDEAKA
+1290 AEVDEAKT

-1311 VKKQAAKDEI
+1311 MKKQAAKDEI
-1321 DQLQATQTNVINNDQ
+1321 DQLQAAQTAVINNDQ
-1336 NATTEEKEAAIQ
+1336 NATNEEKEAAIQ

-1354 TDAKNNITAATDD
+1354 TDAKNNITAATDN
-1367 NGVDQAKDAG
+1367 NGVDTAKDAG

-1386 ATAVKLNAKN
+1386 ATAVKSNAKN
-1396 DVDQAVTTQNQAI
+1396 EVDQAVTTQNQAI

-1424 DLVLKAKEK
+1424 DLVSKAKEK
-1433 AYLDILN
+1433 AYQDILN

-1446 VTQIKDQAVTDIQG
+1446 VTQIKDQAVADIQG

-1474 LATKANEQKAL
+1474 LATKAKEQKAL

-1517 AQSIDD
+1517 AKSIDD
-1523 VNTAKENAIQAIDPI
+1523 VNTAKDNAIQAIDPI

-1545 TNARAELLT
+1545 TNARAELLN
-1554 EMQNKITEILSDN
+1554 EMQNKITEILNDN

-1581 RATYEEGLNNINTAN
+1581 RAAYEEGLNNINAAT

-1623 AGKTALDQAAADRKT
+1623 AGKTELDQAAADKKT

-1659 AALNQAKTNVDQS
+1659 AALNQAKTNIDQS

-1790 KNNISA
+1790 KNNILA

-1815 VQTALESINNGVDNG
+1815 VQTALESINNGVDNS

-1837 QGKAAI
+1837 QGKATI
-1843 DAIQVDATVKP
+1843 DAVQVDATVKP
-1854 KANQAIEVKAEDT
+1854 KANQAIDAKAQET

-1875 QLTAEEKTEA
+1875 QLTAEEKTAA
-1885 LAMIKQ
+1885 LATIKQ

-1994 EQLKAQRINPEVK
+1994 EQLKAQRINPVVK

-2021 IEIIKN
+2021 IEIIEN

-2050 DKLDKTQTNAE
+2050 DKLDKTQTNTE
-2061 VAELQ
+2061 VDELQ

-2078 QNDPDAN
+2078 QKDPNAN
-2085 DTNNGIDNND
+2085 DTNSGSDNND

-2110 QPNVSETTDNGKADA
+2110 QPNVTESTDNANADT
-2125 SPTTPNNSDA
+2125 SSTTTNNHNDA
-2135 ATGET
+2135 ATGGT
-2140 TATSAT
+2140 TATSTDNSAT
-2146 DDANDKPQANN
+2146 GNGTSDK
-2157 NSSVDASTNSPTMD
+2157 S
-2171 NDVTSKPEVESTN
+2171 EVESTN
-2184 NGTTDKPVTETD
+2184 NGTTDKSATETD
-2196 NATPAESTTNNNS
+2196 NATPAEIARNNNS
-2209 TTTATNENAPT
+2209 TTATNENAPT
-2220 GSTATAPTTAS
+2220 GSTATVPTTNAS
-2231 TEAASSAD
+2231 TGAASSAD

-2265 GKVAQPKSENKAKAE
+2265 GKVAQPKSENKAKDE

-2305 EPNVPSNT
+2305 EPKVPSNT
-2313 SKDKEEST
+2313 EKDKKEST

-2340 ADKSPSKADTEVS
+2340 ADKSEGNVDTDVS
-2353 NKPSTSAS
+2353 NKPSTSKP
-2361 SEAKDKMTSTNVSQK
+2361 SEAKDKATSTEDSQK
-2376 DDTATAD
+2376 ADMATSDKKDNQAAIGATAD
-2383 TNDTQ
+2383 
-2388 TSVGP
+2388 V
-2393 VANNKA
+2393 
-2399 KDMQTNDTQKSVG
+2399 
-2412 SVANNKATQNDGA
+2412 NNKATQNDGA

-2442 MLNVTKPEENKVKT
+2442 MLKVTNTDKHQAKAT
-2456 KSAQQGKVNK
+2456 SAQQGKENK
-2466 PKQQA
+2466 AKQQA

-2480 HNDDLPYA
+2480 HNDDLPYV

>member
-98 GTAQPAGGAA
+98 GAAQPVGGAA

-163 AAAQPAAPVAANAQT
+163 AAQPAAPVAANAQT

-398 YTINTEIGN
+398 FTINTEIGN
-407 NGNFGASLKSDQ
+407 NGNFGASLKADQ

-430 TYVNDSLTTT
+430 TYINDSLTTT

-460 NANKVTFTSQGVTTA
+460 TANKVTFTSQGVTTA

-587 ETANRASQTDID
+587 ETANRASQADID

-616 AELDAK
+616 AELDTK

-734 DIGAATTNAQV
+734 DIDAATTNAQV

-787 PDTTNEEVAEAIE
+787 PDT
-800 RINAAKVSGVKAI
+800 
-813 ETTMTAQDLERVKNE
+813 
-828 EISKIENITDS
+828 
-839 TQTKMD
+839 
-845 AYNEVKQAATARKAQ
+845 
-860 NATVSNAT
+860 T

-961 EARTNLDTANS
+961 EARTNLDAANT
-972 NSEVATAKDNGI
+972 NSAVTTAKDNGI

-1019 DSTTEEQQAAKDKVD
+1019 DSTTEEQQAAKEKVD
-1034 QAVVTAN
+1034 QAVLSAN

-1046 AAANADIDNAAANA
+1046 AAANT

-1078 DANVKPAAKQAI
+1078 DANVKPQAKQAI
-1090 ADKVQAQETAINA
+1090 ADKVQAQEKAIDA
-1103 NNGSTTEEKEA
+1103 NNGSTTEEKAA

-1125 ADTAIDGAHSNAE
+1125 ADAAIDAAHTNAE

-1149 IEAIQPATTTKDDA
+1149 IEAIQPATTTKDNA
-1163 KQAIATKANE
+1163 KEAIATKANE

-1236 KVTARNEITAILNNK
+1236 KATARNEITAILNNK

-1277 GKANQAISAAITN
+1277 GKAIQAIAAATTN
-1290 AQVDEAKA
+1290 AQVDEAKT

-1311 VKKQAAKDEI
+1311 VKKQTAKDEI

-1386 ATAVKLNAKN
+1386 ATSVKSNAKN

-1433 AYLDILN
+1433 AYQDILN

-1446 VTQIKDQAVTDIQG
+1446 VTQIKDQAVADIQG

-1523 VNTAKENAIQAIDPI
+1523 VNTAKDNAIQAIDPI

-1554 EMQNKITEILSDN
+1554 EMQNKITEILN
-1567 TTTNEEKGKDIEPV
+1567 NNETTNEEKGNDIGPV
-1581 RATYEEGLNNINTAN
+1581 RAAYEEGLNNINAAT

-1623 AGKTALDQAAADRKT
+1623 AGKKELDQAAADKKT

-1659 AALNQAKTNVDQS
+1659 TELNQAKTNVDQS

-1702 LAKIADAYNAKVNE
+1702 LAKIEDAYNAKVNE

-1803 EKQQAIKQVDQN
+1803 EKQ
-1815 VQTALESINNGVDNG
+1815 
-1830 DVDDALT
+1830 
-1837 QGKAAI
+1837 
-1843 DAIQVDATVKP
+1843 
-1854 KANQAIEVKAEDT
+1854 
-1867 KESIDQSD
+1867 
-1875 QLTAEEKTEA
+1875 
-1885 LAMIKQ
+1885 
-1891 ITDQAKQGI
+1891 
-1900 TDATTTA
+1900 
-1907 EVEKAK
+1907 
-1913 AQGLEAFDN
+1913 
-1922 IQIDSTEKQ
+1922 
-1931 KAIEELETA
+1931 
-1940 LDQIEAGVNV
+1940 
-1950 DADATTEEKEAF
+1950 
-1962 TNALEDILSKAT
+1962 
-1974 EDISDQTTNA
+1974 
-1984 EIATVKNSAL
+1984 
-1994 EQLKAQRINPEVK
+1994 
-2007 KNALEA
+2007 
-2013 IREVVNKQ
+2013 
-2021 IEIIKN
+2021 
-2027 ADADASAKEIARTD
+2027 
-2041 LGRYFDRFA
+2041 
-2050 DKLDKTQTNAE
+2050 
-2061 VAELQ
+2061 
-2066 NVTIPAIEAIVP
+2066 
-2078 QNDPDAN
+2078 
-2085 DTNNGIDNND
+2085 
-2095 ATANSNANATPENTG
+2095 
-2110 QPNVSETTDNGKADA
+2110 
-2125 SPTTPNNSDA
+2125 
-2135 ATGET
+2135 
-2140 TATSAT
+2140 
-2146 DDANDKPQANN
+2146 
-2157 NSSVDASTNSPTMD
+2157 
-2171 NDVTSKPEVESTN
+2171 
-2184 NGTTDKPVTETD
+2184 
-2196 NATPAESTTNNNS
+2196 
-2209 TTTATNENAPT
+2209 
-2220 GSTATAPTTAS
+2220 
-2231 TEAASSAD
+2231 
-2239 SKDNA
+2239 
-2244 SVNDSKQNAE
+2244 
-2254 VNNSAESQSTN
+2254 
-2265 GKVAQPKSENKAKAE
+2265 
-2280 KDGRDS
+2280 
-2286 TNQSMVESTTETL
+2286 
-2299 PSADIT
+2299 
-2305 EPNVPSNT
+2305 
-2313 SKDKEEST
+2313 
-2321 TNQTDAGQLKSET
+2321 
-2334 NVASNE
+2334 
-2340 ADKSPSKADTEVS
+2340 
-2353 NKPSTSAS
+2353 
-2361 SEAKDKMTSTNVSQK
+2361 
-2376 DDTATAD
+2376 
-2383 TNDTQ
+2383 
-2388 TSVGP
+2388 
-2393 VANNKA
+2393 
-2399 KDMQTNDTQKSVG
+2399 
-2412 SVANNKATQNDGA
+2412 
-2425 NASPATVSNG
+2425 
-2435 SNSANQD
+2435 
-2442 MLNVTKPEENKVKT
+2442 
-2456 KSAQQGKVNK
+2456 
-2466 PKQQA
+2466 
-2471 KTLPDTGMS
+2471 
-2480 HNDDLPYA
+2480 
-2488 ELALGAGMAFLIR
+2488 
-2501 RFTKKDQQT
+2501 
-2510 EE
+2510 

>member
-1 MNLFR
+1 
-6 QQKFSIRKFNVGIF
+6 
-20 SALIATVTFIS
+20 
-31 INPTT
+31 
-36 ASAAEQN
+36 
-43 QPAQNQPAQP
+43 
-53 ADANAQPNAN
+53 
-63 AGAQAN
+63 
-69 PAAQPAAP
+69 
-77 ANQGQPAA
+77 
-85 QPANQGGQANPAG
+85 
-98 GTAQPAGGAA
+98 
-108 QPAAGTAQPA
+108 
-118 GQGNQ
+118 
-123 ADPNN
+123 
-128 AAQAQPGNQ
+128 
-137 AAPANQAGQGNNQAT
+137 
-152 PANQTQPANAP
+152 
-163 AAAQPAAPVAANAQT
+163 
-178 QDPNASNTGEG
+178 
-189 SINTTLTFDDP
+189 
-200 AISTDENRQDPTVTV
+200 
-215 TDKVNGY
+215 
-222 SLINNGKIGF
+222 
-232 VNSELRRSDMFDKN
+232 MFDKN

-336 DADRLDLQFIPDN
+336 DADRLDLEFIPDN

-407 NGNFGASLKSDQ
+407 NGNFGASLKADQ

-552 NSQVDNSH
+552 NSQVDDSH

-587 ETANRASQTDID
+587 ETANRASQADID

-616 AELDAK
+616 SELDAK

-663 TSQGV
+663 TAQGV

-734 DIGAATTNAQV
+734 DIDAATTNAQV

-759 TPATTAKA
+759 APATTAKA

-813 ETTMTAQDLERVKNE
+813 EATTTAQDLDRVKNE
-828 EISKIENITDS
+828 EIFKIENITDS

-868 NEEVAE
+868 DEEVAE
-874 ADAAVEAAQKQG
+874 ADAAVDAAQTEG

-894 SKQEVADTKSK
+894 SKQEVADTKAK

-912 IQTQAKVKPAADTEV
+912 IQTQARVKPAADREV
-927 ENAYNTRKQ
+927 DNAYNTRKQ
-936 EIQNSNAS
+936 EIQNSNTS
-944 TTEEKQAAYT
+944 TTEEKEAAYT
-954 ELDTKKQ
+954 QLDAKKQ
-961 EARTNLDTANS
+961 EARTNLDAANT
-972 NSEVATAKDNGI
+972 NSAVTTAKDNGI

-1034 QAVVTAN
+1034 QAVVNAN

-1046 AAANADIDNAAANA
+1046 AAANN

-1078 DANVKPAAKQAI
+1078 DANVKPQAKQAI
-1090 ADKVQAQETAINA
+1090 ADKVQAQETAIDA
-1103 NNGSTTEEKEA
+1103 NNGATTEEKTA

-1173 RKTAIAQTQDITA
+1173 RKAAIAQTQEITA

-1191 ANADVDNA
+1191 ANANVDNA
-1199 VTQANSNIEAAN
+1199 VTEANNHIETAN
-1211 SQNDVD
+1211 SQNEVD
-1217 QAKTTGET
+1217 QAKTTGEA

-1236 KVTARNEITAILNNK
+1236 KATARNEITTILNNK
-1251 LQEIQAT
+1251 LQAIQAT

-1265 KQAADAEANTEN
+1265 KQAAETEANTEN
-1277 GKANQAISAAITN
+1277 AKANQAITAATTN
-1290 AQVDEAKA
+1290 AEVDEAKT

-1311 VKKQAAKDEI
+1311 MKKQAAKDEI
-1321 DQLQATQTNVINNDQ
+1321 DQLQAAQTAVINNDQ
-1336 NATTEEKEAAIQ
+1336 NATNEEKEAAIQ

-1354 TDAKNNITAATDD
+1354 TDAKNNITAATDN
-1367 NGVDQAKDAG
+1367 NGVDTAKDAG

-1386 ATAVKLNAKN
+1386 ATAVKSNAKN
-1396 DVDQAVTTQNQAI
+1396 EVDQAVTTQNQAI

-1424 DLVLKAKEK
+1424 DLVSKAKEK
-1433 AYLDILN
+1433 AYQDILN

-1446 VTQIKDQAVTDIQG
+1446 VTQIKDQAVADIQG

-1474 LATKANEQKAL
+1474 LATKAKEQKAL

-1517 AQSIDD
+1517 AKSIDD
-1523 VNTAKENAIQAIDPI
+1523 VNTAKDNAI

-1545 TNARAELLT
+1545 TNARAELLN
-1554 EMQNKITEILSDN
+1554 EMQNKITEILNDN

-1581 RATYEEGLNNINTAN
+1581 RAAYEEGLNNINAAT

-1623 AGKTALDQAAADRKT
+1623 AGKTELDQAAADKKT

-1659 AALNQAKTNVDQS
+1659 AALNQAKTNIDQS

-1790 KNNISA
+1790 KNNILA

-1815 VQTALESINNGVDNG
+1815 VQTALESINNGVDNS

-1837 QGKAAI
+1837 QGKATI
-1843 DAIQVDATVKP
+1843 DAVQVDATVKP
-1854 KANQAIEVKAEDT
+1854 KANQAIDAKAQET

-1875 QLTAEEKTEA
+1875 QLTAEEKTAA
-1885 LAMIKQ
+1885 LATIKQ

-1994 EQLKAQRINPEVK
+1994 EQLKAQRINPVVK

-2021 IEIIKN
+2021 IEIIEN

-2050 DKLDKTQTNAE
+2050 DKLDKTQTNTE
-2061 VAELQ
+2061 VDELQ

-2078 QNDPDAN
+2078 QKDPNAN
-2085 DTNNGIDNND
+2085 DTNSGSDNND

-2110 QPNVSETTDNGKADA
+2110 QPNVTESTDNANADT
-2125 SPTTPNNSDA
+2125 SSTTTNNHNDA
-2135 ATGET
+2135 ATGGT
-2140 TATSAT
+2140 TATSTDNSAT
-2146 DDANDKPQANN
+2146 GNGTSDK
-2157 NSSVDASTNSPTMD
+2157 S
-2171 NDVTSKPEVESTN
+2171 EVESTN
-2184 NGTTDKPVTETD
+2184 NGTTDKSATETD
-2196 NATPAESTTNNNS
+2196 NATPAESARNNNS
-2209 TTTATNENAPT
+2209 TTATNENAPT
-2220 GSTATAPTTAS
+2220 GSTATVPTTNAS
-2231 TEAASSAD
+2231 TGAASSAD

-2254 VNNSAESQSTN
+2254 VNNSGESQSTN
-2265 GKVAQPKSENKAKAE
+2265 GKVAQPKSENKAKDE

-2305 EPNVPSNT
+2305 EPKVPSNT
-2313 SKDKEEST
+2313 EKDKKEST

-2340 ADKSPSKADTEVS
+2340 ADKSEGNVDTDVS
-2353 NKPSTSAS
+2353 NKPSTSKP
-2361 SEAKDKMTSTNVSQK
+2361 SEAKDKATSTEDSQK
-2376 DDTATAD
+2376 ADMATSDKKDNQAAIGATAD
-2383 TNDTQ
+2383 
-2388 TSVGP
+2388 V
-2393 VANNKA
+2393 
-2399 KDMQTNDTQKSVG
+2399 
-2412 SVANNKATQNDGA
+2412 NNKATQNDGA

-2442 MLNVTKPEENKVKT
+2442 MLKVTNTDKHQAKAT
-2456 KSAQQGKVNK
+2456 SAQQGKENK
-2466 PKQQA
+2466 AKQQA

-2480 HNDDLPYA
+2480 HNDDLPYV

>member
-1 MNLFR
+1 
-6 QQKFSIRKFNVGIF
+6 
-20 SALIATVTFIS
+20 
-31 INPTT
+31 
-36 ASAAEQN
+36 
-43 QPAQNQPAQP
+43 
-53 ADANAQPNAN
+53 
-63 AGAQAN
+63 
-69 PAAQPAAP
+69 
-77 ANQGQPAA
+77 
-85 QPANQGGQANPAG
+85 
-98 GTAQPAGGAA
+98 
-108 QPAAGTAQPA
+108 
-118 GQGNQ
+118 
-123 ADPNN
+123 
-128 AAQAQPGNQ
+128 
-137 AAPANQAGQGNNQAT
+137 
-152 PANQTQPANAP
+152 
-163 AAAQPAAPVAANAQT
+163 
-178 QDPNASNTGEG
+178 
-189 SINTTLTFDDP
+189 
-200 AISTDENRQDPTVTV
+200 
-215 TDKVNGY
+215 
-222 SLINNGKIGF
+222 
-232 VNSELRRSDMFDKN
+232 MFDKN

-336 DADRLDLQFIPDN
+336 DADRLDLEFIPDN

-362 DGYKYYSFI
+362 DDYKYYSFI

-407 NGNFGASLKSDQ
+407 NGNFGASLKADQ

-552 NSQVDNSH
+552 NSQVDDSH

-587 ETANRASQTDID
+587 ETANRASQADID

-616 AELDAK
+616 SELDAK

-663 TSQGV
+663 TAQGV

-734 DIGAATTNAQV
+734 DIDAATTNAQV

-759 TPATTAKA
+759 APATTAKA

-813 ETTMTAQDLERVKNE
+813 EATTTAQDLDRVKNE
-828 EISKIENITDS
+828 EIFKIENITDS

-868 NEEVAE
+868 DEEVAE
-874 ADAAVEAAQKQG
+874 ADAAVDAAQTED

-894 SKQEVADTKSK
+894 SKQEVADTKAK

-912 IQTQAKVKPAADTEV
+912 IQTQARVKPAADREV
-927 ENAYNTRKQ
+927 DNAYNTRKQ
-936 EIQNSNAS
+936 EIQNSNTS
-944 TTEEKQAAYT
+944 TTEEKEAAYT
-954 ELDTKKQ
+954 QLDAKKQ
-961 EARTNLDTANS
+961 EARTNLDAANT
-972 NSEVATAKDNGI
+972 NSAVTTAKDNGI

-1034 QAVVTAN
+1034 QAVVNAN

-1046 AAANADIDNAAANA
+1046 AAANN

-1078 DANVKPAAKQAI
+1078 DANVKPQAKQAI
-1090 ADKVQAQETAINA
+1090 ADKVQAQETAIDA
-1103 NNGSTTEEKEA
+1103 NNGATTEEKTA

-1173 RKTAIAQTQDITA
+1173 RKAAIAQTQEITA

-1191 ANADVDNA
+1191 ANANVDNA
-1199 VTQANSNIEAAN
+1199 VTEANNHIETAN
-1211 SQNDVD
+1211 SQNEVD
-1217 QAKTTGET
+1217 QAKTTGEA

-1236 KVTARNEITAILNNK
+1236 KATARNEITTILNNK
-1251 LQEIQAT
+1251 LQAIQAT

-1265 KQAADAEANTEN
+1265 KQAAETEANTEN
-1277 GKANQAISAAITN
+1277 AKANQAITAATTN
-1290 AQVDEAKA
+1290 AEVDEAKT

-1311 VKKQAAKDEI
+1311 MKKQAAKDEI
-1321 DQLQATQTNVINNDQ
+1321 DQLQAAQTAVINNDQ
-1336 NATTEEKEAAIQ
+1336 NATNEEKEAAIQ

-1354 TDAKNNITAATDD
+1354 TDAKNNITAATDN
-1367 NGVDQAKDAG
+1367 NGVDTAKDAG

-1386 ATAVKLNAKN
+1386 ATAVKSNAKN
-1396 DVDQAVTTQNQAI
+1396 EVDQAVTTQNQAI

-1424 DLVLKAKEK
+1424 DLVSKAKEK
-1433 AYLDILN
+1433 AYQDILN

-1446 VTQIKDQAVTDIQG
+1446 VTQIKDQAVADIQG

-1474 LATKANEQKAL
+1474 LATKAKEQKAL

-1517 AQSIDD
+1517 AKSIDD
-1523 VNTAKENAIQAIDPI
+1523 VNTAKDNAI

-1545 TNARAELLT
+1545 TNARAELLN
-1554 EMQNKITEILSDN
+1554 EMQNKITEILNDN

-1581 RATYEEGLNNINTAN
+1581 RAAYEEGLNNINAAT

-1623 AGKTALDQAAADRKT
+1623 AGKTELDQAAADKKT

-1659 AALNQAKTNVDQS
+1659 AALNQAKTNIDQS

-1790 KNNISA
+1790 KNNILA

-1815 VQTALESINNGVDNG
+1815 VQTALESINNGVDNS

-1837 QGKAAI
+1837 QGKATI
-1843 DAIQVDATVKP
+1843 DAVQVDATVKP
-1854 KANQAIEVKAEDT
+1854 KANQAIDAKAQET

-1875 QLTAEEKTEA
+1875 QLTAEEKTAA
-1885 LAMIKQ
+1885 LATIKQ

-1994 EQLKAQRINPEVK
+1994 EQLKAQRINPVVK

-2021 IEIIKN
+2021 IEIIEN
-2027 ADADASAKEIARTD
+2027 ADASAKEIARTD

-2050 DKLDKTQTNAE
+2050 DKLDKTQTNTE
-2061 VAELQ
+2061 VDELQ

-2078 QNDPDAN
+2078 QKDPNAN
-2085 DTNNGIDNND
+2085 DTNSGSDNND

-2110 QPNVSETTDNGKADA
+2110 QPNVTESTDNANADT
-2125 SPTTPNNSDA
+2125 SSTTTNNHNDA
-2135 ATGET
+2135 ATGGT
-2140 TATSAT
+2140 TATSTDNSAT
-2146 DDANDKPQANN
+2146 GNGTSDK
-2157 NSSVDASTNSPTMD
+2157 S
-2171 NDVTSKPEVESTN
+2171 EVESTN
-2184 NGTTDKPVTETD
+2184 NGTTDKSATETD
-2196 NATPAESTTNNNS
+2196 NATPAESARNNNS
-2209 TTTATNENAPT
+2209 TTATNENAPT
-2220 GSTATAPTTAS
+2220 GSTATVPTTNAS
-2231 TEAASSAD
+2231 TGAASSAD

-2265 GKVAQPKSENKAKAE
+2265 GKVAQPKSENKAKNE

-2305 EPNVPSNT
+2305 EPKVPSNT
-2313 SKDKEEST
+2313 EKDKKEST

-2340 ADKSPSKADTEVS
+2340 ADKSEGNVDTDVS
-2353 NKPSTSAS
+2353 NKPSTSKP
-2361 SEAKDKMTSTNVSQK
+2361 SEAKDKATSTEDSQK
-2376 DDTATAD
+2376 ADMATSDKKDNQAAIGATAD
-2383 TNDTQ
+2383 
-2388 TSVGP
+2388 V
-2393 VANNKA
+2393 
-2399 KDMQTNDTQKSVG
+2399 
-2412 SVANNKATQNDGA
+2412 NNKATQNDGA

-2442 MLNVTKPEENKVKT
+2442 MLKVTNTDKHQAKAT
-2456 KSAQQGKVNK
+2456 SAQQGKENK
-2466 PKQQA
+2466 AKQQA

-2480 HNDDLPYA
+2480 HNDDLPYV

>member
-31 INPTT
+31 TNPTT

-53 ADANAQPNAN
+53 ADANTQPNAN

-69 PAAQPAAP
+69 PTAQPAAP

-98 GTAQPAGGAA
+98 GAA
-108 QPAAGTAQPA
+108 QPNTQPA

-137 AAPANQAGQGNNQAT
+137 AAPANQAGQGNNQATPNNNAT

-398 YTINTEIGN
+398 FTINTEIGN
-407 NGNFGASLKSDQ
+407 NGNFGASLKADQ

-460 NANKVTFTSQGVTTA
+460 TANKVTFTSQGVTTA

-577 TILNEDANHV
+577 NILNEDANHV
-587 ETANRASQTDID
+587 ETANRASQADID

-663 TSQGV
+663 TAQGV

-677 VLEQDVIT
+677 VLDQDVIT

-724 IGKIETKAIK
+724 IGKIETNAIK
-734 DIGAATTNAQV
+734 DIDAATTNAQV

-759 TPATTAKA
+759 APATTAKA

-813 ETTMTAQDLERVKNE
+813 EATTTAQDLERVKNE

-860 NATVSNAT
+860 NATVSNTT

-894 SKQEVADTKSK
+894 SKQEVAETKSK

-961 EARTNLDTANS
+961 EARTNLDAANS

-984 AAINQVQAATTKKSD
+984 TAINQVQAATTKKSD

-1046 AAANADIDNAAANA
+1046 AAANAD
-1060 DVDNAKTTNEA
+1060 VDNAKTTSEA

-1078 DANVKPAAKQAI
+1078 DANVKPTAKQAI
-1090 ADKVQAQETAINA
+1090 ADKVQAQETAIDV
-1103 NNGSTTEEKEA
+1103 NNGATTEEKAA

-1163 KQAIATKANE
+1163 KQAITTKANE

-1217 QAKTTGET
+1217 QAKT
-1225 SIDQVTPTVNK
+1225 
-1236 KVTARNEITAILNNK
+1236 
-1251 LQEIQAT
+1251 
-1258 PDATDEE
+1258 
-1265 KQAADAEANTEN
+1265 
-1277 GKANQAISAAITN
+1277 
-1290 AQVDEAKA
+1290 
-1298 NAEAAINAVTPKV
+1298 
-1311 VKKQAAKDEI
+1311 
-1321 DQLQATQTNVINNDQ
+1321 
-1336 NATTEEKEAAIQ
+1336 
-1348 QLATAV
+1348 
-1354 TDAKNNITAATDD
+1354 
-1367 NGVDQAKDAG
+1367 
-1377 KNSIQSTQP
+1377 
-1386 ATAVKLNAKN
+1386 
-1396 DVDQAVTTQNQAI
+1396 
-1409 DNTTGATTEEKNAAK
+1409 
-1424 DLVLKAKEK
+1424 
-1433 AYLDILN
+1433 
-1440 AQTTND
+1440 
-1446 VTQIKDQAVTDIQG
+1446 
-1460 ITADTTIKDVAKDE
+1460 
-1474 LATKANEQKAL
+1474 
-1485 IAQTADATTE
+1485 
-1495 EKEQANQQVD
+1495 
-1505 AQLTQGNQNIEN
+1505 
-1517 AQSIDD
+1517 
-1523 VNTAKENAIQAIDPI
+1523 
-1538 QASTDVK
+1538 
-1545 TNARAELLT
+1545 
-1554 EMQNKITEILSDN
+1554 
-1567 TTTNEEKGKDIEPV
+1567 
-1581 RATYEEGLNNINTAN
+1581 
-1596 TTGDVTTAKDTA
+1596 
-1608 VQKVQQLHA
+1608 
-1617 NPVKKP
+1617 
-1623 AGKTALDQAAADRKT
+1623 
-1638 QIEQTPNA
+1638 
-1646 SQQEINDAKQEVD
+1646 
-1659 AALNQAKTNVDQS
+1659 NVDQS

-1702 LAKIADAYNAKVNE
+1702 LAKIADAYNSKVNE

-1754 IEVQIHNDLDNIND
+1754 IEVRIHNDLDNIND
-1768 YTIPTGKKESATT
+1768 YTIPTGKKETATT

-1854 KANQAIEVKAEDT
+1854 KANQAIEAKAEDT
-1867 KESIDQSD
+1867 KESIDHSE

-1885 LAMIKQ
+1885 LATIKQ

-1940 LDQIEAGVNV
+1940 LDQIEVGVNV

-1962 TNALEDILSKAT
+1962 TNVLEDILSKAT

-1994 EQLKAQRINPEVK
+1994 EQLKAQRINPVVK

-2050 DKLDKTQTNAE
+2050 DKLDKTQTNTE

-2078 QNDPDAN
+2078 QNDPNAN
-2085 DTNNGIDNND
+2085 DTNSGSDNND

-2110 QPNVSETTDNGKADA
+2110 QPNVTESTDNANADT
-2125 SPTTPNNSDA
+2125 SSTTTNNQNDA
-2135 ATGET
+2135 ATGGT
-2140 TATSAT
+2140 TATSTNNPST
-2146 DDANDKPQANN
+2146 DDTNNKPTANK
-2157 NSSVDASTNSPTMD
+2157 NSSVDASTDNSATGNGTTD
-2171 NDVTSKPEVESTN
+2171 KPEVESTN
-2184 NGTTDKPVTETD
+2184 NGTTDKPATETD
-2196 NATPAESTTNNNS
+2196 NVTPAESTTNNNS
-2209 TTTATNENAPT
+2209 TTATNENAPT

-2305 EPNVPSNT
+2305 EPKASSNT

-2340 ADKSPSKADTEVS
+2340 ADKSEGNVDTDVS
-2353 NKPSTSAS
+2353 NKPSTSKP
-2361 SEAKDKMTSTNVSQK
+2361 SEAKDKATSTEDSQK
-2376 DDTATAD
+2376 ADMATAD
-2383 TNDTQ
+2383 T
-2388 TSVGP
+2388 
-2393 VANNKA
+2393 
-2399 KDMQTNDTQKSVG
+2399 KDNQAAIGATADV
-2412 SVANNKATQNDGA
+2412 NNKATQNDGA
-2425 NASPATVSNG
+2425 NASPATVSKG

-2442 MLNVTKPEENKVKT
+2442 MLNVTKTKENKTNV

>member
-31 INPTT
+31 TNPTT

-53 ADANAQPNAN
+53 ADANTQPNAN

-69 PAAQPAAP
+69 PTAQPAAP

-98 GTAQPAGGAA
+98 GAA
-108 QPAAGTAQPA
+108 QPNTQPA

-152 PANQTQPANAP
+152 PNNNATPANQTQPANAP
-163 AAAQPAAPVAANAQT
+163 AAAQPAANAQT

-398 YTINTEIGN
+398 FTINTEIGN
-407 NGNFGASLKSDQ
+407 NGNFGASLKADQ

-577 TILNEDANHV
+577 NILNEDANHV
-587 ETANRASQTDID
+587 ETANRASQAAID

-734 DIGAATTNAQV
+734 DIDAATTNAQV

-759 TPATTAKA
+759 APATTAKA

-813 ETTMTAQDLERVKNE
+813 EATTTAQDLERVKNE

-845 AYNEVKQAATARKAQ
+845 AYNDVKQAATARKAQ

-961 EARTNLDTANS
+961 EARTNLDAANT
-972 NSEVATAKDNGI
+972 NSDVTTAKDNSI

-1041 ADIDN
+1041 TDIDN
-1046 AAANADIDNAAANA
+1046 AAANT

-1078 DANVKPAAKQAI
+1078 DANVKPTAKQAI
-1090 ADKVQAQETAINA
+1090 ADKVQAQETAIDA
-1103 NNGSTTEEKEA
+1103 YNGATTEEKAA

-1125 ADTAIDGAHSNAE
+1125 ADAAIDGAHSNAE

-1163 KQAIATKANE
+1163 KQAITTKANE
-1173 RKTAIAQTQDITA
+1173 RKAAIAQTQDITA

-1236 KVTARNEITAILNNK
+1236 KATARNEITTILNNK
-1251 LQEIQAT
+1251 LQAIQAT

-1277 GKANQAISAAITN
+1277 GKANQAISAATTN

-1298 NAEAAINAVTPKV
+1298 NAEVAINAVTPKV

-1321 DQLQATQTNVINNDQ
+1321 DQLQVAQTSVINNDQ
-1336 NATTEEKEAAIQ
+1336 NATNEEKEAAIQ

-1386 ATAVKLNAKN
+1386 ATAVKSNAKN
-1396 DVDQAVTTQNQAI
+1396 EVDQAVTTQNQAI

-1433 AYLDILN
+1433 AYQDILN

-1446 VTQIKDQAVTDIQG
+1446 VTQIKDQAVADVQG

-1523 VNTAKENAIQAIDPI
+1523 VNTAKDNAIQAIDPI

-1659 AALNQAKTNVDQS
+1659 ATLNQAKTNVDQS

-1702 LAKIADAYNAKVNE
+1702 LAKIEAAYNSKVNE

-1768 YTIPTGKKESATT
+1768 YTIPTGKKETATT

-1854 KANQAIEVKAEDT
+1854 KANQAIEAKAEDT
-1867 KESIDQSD
+1867 KESIDHSD

-1891 ITDQAKQGI
+1891 ITDQAKKGI
-1900 TDATTTA
+1900 NDATTTA

-2027 ADADASAKEIARTD
+2027 ADASAKEIARTD

-2050 DKLDKTQTNAE
+2050 DNLDKTQTNAE

-2085 DTNNGIDNND
+2085 DTNNGTDNND

-2140 TATSAT
+2140 TATSTNNPST
-2146 DDANDKPQANN
+2146 DDANNKPTANN
-2157 NSSVDASTNSPTMD
+2157 NSSVDASTDNSATGNGTID
-2171 NDVTSKPEVESTN
+2171 KPEVESTN
-2184 NGTTDKPVTETD
+2184 NGTTDKPATETD
-2196 NATPAESTTNNNS
+2196 NVTPAESTTNNNS
-2209 TTTATNENAPT
+2209 TTATNENTPT

-2244 SVNDSKQNAE
+2244 FVNDSKQNAE

-2265 GKVAQPKSENKAKAE
+2265 GMVVQPKSENKAKAE

-2305 EPNVPSNT
+2305 EPKVPSNT

-2321 TNQTDAGQLKSET
+2321 TNQTDAGHLKSET

-2340 ADKSPSKADTEVS
+2340 VDKSEGNVDTDVS
-2353 NKPSTSAS
+2353 NKPSTSKP
-2361 SEAKDKMTSTNVSQK
+2361 SEAKDKATSTEDSQK
-2376 DDTATAD
+2376 ADMATAD
-2383 TNDTQ
+2383 T
-2388 TSVGP
+2388 
-2393 VANNKA
+2393 
-2399 KDMQTNDTQKSVG
+2399 KDNQAAIGATADV
-2412 SVANNKATQNDGA
+2412 NNKATQNDGA

-2435 SNSANQD
+2435 SNSTNQD
-2442 MLNVTKPEENKVKT
+2442 MLNVTKTEENKANV

>member
-31 INPTT
+31 TNPTT

-53 ADANAQPNAN
+53 ADANTQPNAN

-69 PAAQPAAP
+69 PTAQPAAP
-77 ANQGQPAA
+77 ANQGQPAV

-98 GTAQPAGGAA
+98 GAA
-108 QPAAGTAQPA
+108 QPNTQPA

-137 AAPANQAGQGNNQAT
+137 ATPANQAGQGNNQAT
-152 PANQTQPANAP
+152 PNNNATPANQTQPANAP
-163 AAAQPAAPVAANAQT
+163 AAAQPAAQPAAPVAANAQT

-246 NPQNYQARGNVAA
+246 NPQNYQAKGNVAA

-407 NGNFGASLKSDQ
+407 NGNFGASLKADQ

-587 ETANRASQTDID
+587 ETANRASQADID

-734 DIGAATTNAQV
+734 DIDAATTNAQV

-813 ETTMTAQDLERVKNE
+813 EATTTAQDLERVKNE

-874 ADAAVEAAQKQG
+874 ADAAVDAAQKQG

-905 VLDKINA
+905 VIDKINA

-961 EARTNLDTANS
+961 EARTNLDAANT
-972 NSEVATAKDNGI
+972 NSDVTTAKDNGI

-1046 AAANADIDNAAANA
+1046 ATANT

-1078 DANVKPAAKQAI
+1078 DANVKPQAKQAI
-1090 ADKVQAQETAINA
+1090 ADKVQAQETAIDA
-1103 NNGSTTEEKEA
+1103 NNGSTTEEKTA
-1114 AKQQVQTEKTT
+1114 AKQQAQTEKTT
-1125 ADTAIDGAHSNAE
+1125 ADAAIDAAHTNAE

-1149 IEAIQPATTTKDDA
+1149 IEAIQPATTTKDNA
-1163 KQAIATKANE
+1163 KEAIATKANE

-1236 KVTARNEITAILNNK
+1236 KATARNEITTILNNK

-1277 GKANQAISAAITN
+1277 GKANQAISAATTN

-1386 ATAVKLNAKN
+1386 ATAVKSNAKN

-1433 AYLDILN
+1433 AYQDILN

-1446 VTQIKDQAVTDIQG
+1446 VTQIKDQAVADIQG

-1495 EKEQANQQVD
+1495 EKEQANQQANQQVD

-1768 YTIPTGKKESATT
+1768 YTIPTGKKETATT

-2399 KDMQTNDTQKSVG
+2399 KDMQTNDM
-2412 SVANNKATQNDGA
+2412 KA
-2425 NASPATVSNG
+2425 SLATVSNG

-2442 MLNVTKPEENKVKT
+2442 MLNVTNTDDHQAKT

>member
-944 TTEEKQAAYT
+944 TTEE
-954 ELDTKKQ
+954 
-961 EARTNLDTANS
+961 
-972 NSEVATAKDNGI
+972 
-984 AAINQVQAATTKKSD
+984 
-999 AKAEI
+999 
-1004 AQKASERKT
+1004 
-1013 AIEAMN
+1013 
-1019 DSTTEEQQAAKDKVD
+1019 QQAAKDKVD
-1034 QAVVTAN
+1034 QAVVT
-1041 ADIDN
+1041 
-1046 AAANADIDNAAANA
+1046 ANADIDNAAANA

-1236 KVTARNEITAILNNK
+1236 KATARNEITAILNNK

>member
-31 INPTT
+31 TNPTT

-53 ADANAQPNAN
+53 ADANTQPNAN

-69 PAAQPAAP
+69 PAAQPA
-77 ANQGQPAA
+77 
-85 QPANQGGQANPAG
+85 NQGGQANPAG
-98 GTAQPAGGAA
+98 GA
-108 QPAAGTAQPA
+108 AQPA

-137 AAPANQAGQGNNQAT
+137 AAPANQAGQGNNQATPNNNAT

-246 NPQNYQARGNVAA
+246 NPQNYQAKGNVAA

-269 DHGNFNGISKTVN
+269 DHGNFNGITKTVN

-294 TMQTNSKQGAT
+294 TMQTNSKQGTT

-407 NGNFGASLKSDQ
+407 NGNFGASLKADQ

-460 NANKVTFTSQGVTTA
+460 TANKVTFTSQGVTTA

-587 ETANRASQTDID
+587 ETANRASQADID

-616 AELDAK
+616 AELDTK

-734 DIGAATTNAQV
+734 DIDAATTKAQV

-813 ETTMTAQDLERVKNE
+813 EATTTAQDLERVKNE
-828 EISKIENITDS
+828 EIFKIENITDS

-845 AYNEVKQAATARKAQ
+845 AYKEVRQAATARKAQ

-868 NEEVAE
+868 DEEVAE
-874 ADAAVEAAQKQG
+874 ANAAVDAAQTEG

-894 SKQEVADTKSK
+894 SQQEVADTKAK

-944 TTEEKQAAYT
+944 TTEEK
-954 ELDTKKQ
+954 
-961 EARTNLDTANS
+961 
-972 NSEVATAKDNGI
+972 
-984 AAINQVQAATTKKSD
+984 
-999 AKAEI
+999 
-1004 AQKASERKT
+1004 
-1013 AIEAMN
+1013 
-1019 DSTTEEQQAAKDKVD
+1019 
-1034 QAVVTAN
+1034 
-1041 ADIDN
+1041 
-1046 AAANADIDNAAANA
+1046 
-1060 DVDNAKTTNEA
+1060 
-1071 TIAAITP
+1071 
-1078 DANVKPAAKQAI
+1078 
-1090 ADKVQAQETAINA
+1090 
-1103 NNGSTTEEKEA
+1103 EA
-1114 AKQQVQTEKTT
+1114 AKQQVQTEKTA
-1125 ADTAIDGAHSNAE
+1125 ADAAIDAAHSNVE

-1149 IEAIQPATTTKDDA
+1149 IEAIQPATTTKDNA

-1236 KVTARNEITAILNNK
+1236 KATARNEITAILNNK

-1277 GKANQAISAAITN
+1277 GKANQAISAATTN

-1336 NATTEEKEAAIQ
+1336 NATNEEKEAAIQ

-1367 NGVDQAKDAG
+1367 NGVDTAKDAG

-1386 ATAVKLNAKN
+1386 ATAVKSNAKN
-1396 DVDQAVTTQNQAI
+1396 EVDQAVTTQNQAI

-1433 AYLDILN
+1433 AYQDILN

-1446 VTQIKDQAVTDIQG
+1446 VTQIKDQAVADIQG

-1523 VNTAKENAIQAIDPI
+1523 VNTAKDNAIQAIDPI

-1554 EMQNKITEILSDN
+1554 EMQNKITEILN
-1567 TTTNEEKGKDIEPV
+1567 NNETTNEEKGNDIGPV
-1581 RATYEEGLNNINTAN
+1581 RAAYEEGLNNINAAT

-1623 AGKTALDQAAADRKT
+1623 AGKKELDQAAADKKT

-1659 AALNQAKTNVDQS
+1659 TELNQAKTNVDQS

-1702 LAKIADAYNAKVNE
+1702 LAKIEDAYNAKVNE

-1815 VQTALESINNGVDNG
+1815 VQTALENINNGVDNG

-1843 DAIQVDATVKP
+1843 DTIQVDATVKP
-1854 KANQAIEVKAEDT
+1854 KANQAIEAKAEDT
-1867 KESIDQSD
+1867 KESIDHSD

-1994 EQLKAQRINPEVK
+1994 EQLKAQRINPVVK

-2050 DKLDKTQTNAE
+2050 DKLDKTQTNTE

-2085 DTNNGIDNND
+2085 DTNNGTDNND

-2140 TATSAT
+2140 TVTSAT
-2146 DDANDKPQANN
+2146 DDAKDKPQANN
-2157 NSSVDASTNSPTMD
+2157 NSSADASTNSPTMD

-2388 TSVGP
+2388 KSVGP
-2393 VANNKA
+2393 
-2399 KDMQTNDTQKSVG
+2399 
-2412 SVANNKATQNDGA
+2412 VANNKATQNDGA

-2435 SNSANQD
+2435 SHSMHQD
-2442 MLNVTKPEENKVKT
+2442 MLNVTKPEENKANA
-2456 KSAQQGKVNK
+2456 KSDQQGKVNK

>member
-31 INPTT
+31 TNPTT

-53 ADANAQPNAN
+53 ADANTQPNAN

-69 PAAQPAAP
+69 PTAQPATP

-98 GTAQPAGGAA
+98 GAA
-108 QPAAGTAQPA
+108 QPNTQPA

-137 AAPANQAGQGNNQAT
+137 AAPANQAGQGNTQATPNNNAT

-398 YTINTEIGN
+398 FTINTEIGN
-407 NGNFGASLKSDQ
+407 NGNFGASLKADQ

-460 NANKVTFTSQGVTTA
+460 TANKVTFTSQGVTTA

-577 TILNEDANHV
+577 NILNEDANHV
-587 ETANRASQTDID
+587 ETANRASQADID

-663 TSQGV
+663 TAQGV

-677 VLEQDVIT
+677 VLDQDVIT

-734 DIGAATTNAQV
+734 DIDAATTNAQV

-759 TPATTAKA
+759 APATTAKA

-813 ETTMTAQDLERVKNE
+813 EATTTTQDLERVKNE

-845 AYNEVKQAATARKAQ
+845 AYNEVKQAATARKTQ

-961 EARTNLDTANS
+961 EARTNLDAANT
-972 NSEVATAKDNGI
+972 NSDVTTAKDNGI

-1046 AAANADIDNAAANA
+1046 AAANAD
-1060 DVDNAKTTNEA
+1060 VDNAKTTSEA

-1078 DANVKPAAKQAI
+1078 DANVKPTAKQAI
-1090 ADKVQAQETAINA
+1090 ADKVQAQETAIDA
-1103 NNGSTTEEKEA
+1103 NNGATTEEKAA

-1138 VEAAKNAEIAK
+1138 VE
-1149 IEAIQPATTTKDDA
+1149 
-1163 KQAIATKANE
+1163 
-1173 RKTAIAQTQDITA
+1173 
-1186 EEIAA
+1186 A

-1217 QAKTTGET
+1217 QAKTTGEA

-1236 KVTARNEITAILNNK
+1236 KATARNEITTILNNK
-1251 LQEIQAT
+1251 LQAIQAT
-1258 PDATDEE
+1258 PDATTEE

-1277 GKANQAISAAITN
+1277 GKAIQAIAAATTN
-1290 AQVDEAKA
+1290 ADVDEAKA

-1336 NATTEEKEAAIQ
+1336 NATNEEKEAAIQ

-1367 NGVDQAKDAG
+1367 NGVDTAKDAG

-1386 ATAVKLNAKN
+1386 ATAVKSNAKN
-1396 DVDQAVTTQNQAI
+1396 EVDQAVTTQNQAI

-1433 AYLDILN
+1433 AYQDILN

-1446 VTQIKDQAVTDIQG
+1446 VTQIKDQAVADVQG

-1523 VNTAKENAIQAIDPI
+1523 VNTAKDNAIQAIDPI

-1702 LAKIADAYNAKVNE
+1702 LAKIEAAYNSKVNE

-1768 YTIPTGKKESATT
+1768 YTIPTGKKETATT

-1854 KANQAIEVKAEDT
+1854 KANQVIDAKVEET

-1994 EQLKAQRINPEVK
+1994 EQLKAQRINPVVK

-2050 DKLDKTQTNAE
+2050 DKLDKTQTNTE

-2078 QNDPDAN
+2078 QNDPNAN
-2085 DTNNGIDNND
+2085 DTNSGSDNND

-2110 QPNVSETTDNGKADA
+2110 QPNVTESTDNANADT
-2125 SPTTPNNSDA
+2125 SSTTTNNQNDA

-2140 TATSAT
+2140 TATSANSSAT

-2157 NSSVDASTNSPTMD
+2157 NSSADTSTNSPTMD

-2184 NGTTDKPVTETD
+2184 NGTTDKPATEAD
-2196 NATPAESTTNNNS
+2196 NATPAESATNNNS

-2220 GSTATAPTTAS
+2220 ESTATAPTTAS
-2231 TEAASSAD
+2231 TGAESSTD

-2305 EPNVPSNT
+2305 EPKVSSNT

-2321 TNQTDAGQLKSET
+2321 TNQTDAEQHNSDT

-2340 ADKSPSKADTEVS
+2340 ADKSEGNVDTDVS
-2353 NKPSTSAS
+2353 NKPSTSKP
-2361 SEAKDKMTSTNVSQK
+2361 SEAKDKMTSTNVSQT

-2388 TSVGP
+2388 KSVGSA
-2393 VANNKA
+2393 ANIKA
-2399 KDMQTNDTQKSVG
+2399 KDMQTNDM
-2412 SVANNKATQNDGA
+2412 KA
-2425 NASPATVSNG
+2425 SLATVSKG

-2442 MLNVTKPEENKVKT
+2442 MLNVTKTKENKT
-2456 KSAQQGKVNK
+2456 NAKSAQQGKVNK

-2510 EE
+2510 KE

>member
-31 INPTT
+31 TNPTT

-53 ADANAQPNAN
+53 ADANTQPNAN

-69 PAAQPAAP
+69 PAAQPA
-77 ANQGQPAA
+77 
-85 QPANQGGQANPAG
+85 NQGGQANPAG
-98 GTAQPAGGAA
+98 GA
-108 QPAAGTAQPA
+108 AQPA

-137 AAPANQAGQGNNQAT
+137 AAPANQAGQGNNQATPNNNAT

-246 NPQNYQARGNVAA
+246 NPQNYQAKGNVAA

-269 DHGNFNGISKTVN
+269 DHGNFNGITKTVN

-407 NGNFGASLKSDQ
+407 NGNFGASLKADQ

-460 NANKVTFTSQGVTTA
+460 TANKVTFTSQGVTTA

-587 ETANRASQTDID
+587 ETANRASQADID

-616 AELDAK
+616 AELDTK

-734 DIGAATTNAQV
+734 DIDAATTNAQV

-813 ETTMTAQDLERVKNE
+813 EATTTAQDLERVKNE
-828 EISKIENITDS
+828 EIFKIEITDS

-845 AYNEVKQAATARKAQ
+845 AYKEVRQAATARKAQ

-868 NEEVAE
+868 DEEVAE
-874 ADAAVEAAQKQG
+874 ANAAVDAAQTEG

-894 SKQEVADTKSK
+894 SQQEVADTKAK

-944 TTEEKQAAYT
+944 TTVEKEAAYT
-954 ELDTKKQ
+954 ELDAKKQ
-961 EARTNLDTANS
+961 EARTNLDAANT
-972 NSEVATAKDNGI
+972 NSDVTTAKDNGI

-1046 AAANADIDNAAANA
+1046 ATANT

-1090 ADKVQAQETAINA
+1090 ADKVQAQETAIDA

-1114 AKQQVQTEKTT
+1114 AKQQVQTEKTA
-1125 ADTAIDGAHSNAE
+1125 ADAAIDAAHSN

-1149 IEAIQPATTTKDDA
+1149 IEAIQPATTTKDNA

-1236 KVTARNEITAILNNK
+1236 KATARNEITAILNNK

-1277 GKANQAISAAITN
+1277 GKANQAISAATTN

-1336 NATTEEKEAAIQ
+1336 NATNEEKEAAIQ

-1367 NGVDQAKDAG
+1367 NGVDTAKDAG

-1386 ATAVKLNAKN
+1386 ATAVKSNAKN
-1396 DVDQAVTTQNQAI
+1396 EVDQAVTTQNQAI

-1433 AYLDILN
+1433 AYQDILN

-1446 VTQIKDQAVTDIQG
+1446 VTQIKDQAVADIQG

-1523 VNTAKENAIQAIDPI
+1523 VNTAKDNAIQAIDPI

-1554 EMQNKITEILSDN
+1554 EMQNKITEILN
-1567 TTTNEEKGKDIEPV
+1567 NNETTNEEKGNDIGPV
-1581 RATYEEGLNNINTAN
+1581 RAAYEEGLNNINAAT

-1623 AGKTALDQAAADRKT
+1623 AGKKELDQAAADKKT

-1659 AALNQAKTNVDQS
+1659 TELNQAKTNVDQS

-1702 LAKIADAYNAKVNE
+1702 LAKIEDAYNAKVNE

-1815 VQTALESINNGVDNG
+1815 VQTALENINNGVDNG

-1843 DAIQVDATVKP
+1843 DTIQVDATVKP
-1854 KANQAIEVKAEDT
+1854 KANQAIEAKAEDT
-1867 KESIDQSD
+1867 KESIDHSD

-1994 EQLKAQRINPEVK
+1994 EQLKAQRINPVVK

-2027 ADADASAKEIARTD
+2027 ADADASAKKIARTD

-2050 DKLDKTQTNAE
+2050 DKLDKTQTNTE

-2085 DTNNGIDNND
+2085 DTNNGTDNND

-2140 TATSAT
+2140 TVTSAT
-2146 DDANDKPQANN
+2146 DDAKDKPQANN
-2157 NSSVDASTNSPTMD
+2157 NSSADASTNSPTMD

-2388 TSVGP
+2388 KSVGP

-2412 SVANNKATQNDGA
+2412 SAANNKATQNDGA

-2435 SNSANQD
+2435 SHSMHQD
-2442 MLNVTKPEENKVKT
+2442 MLNVTKPEENKANA
-2456 KSAQQGKVNK
+2456 KSDQQGKVNK